1 MKQITYKGKPASL
14 ILESRH
20 DCKFVCE
27 SLDLQTPEGVLM
39 RLKGTFAGPF
49 DDTKNRNGRTYD
61 FTNYY
66 SQVQTLMPKIKAKSL
81 LGELEHCR
89 RRTVKYPNVSHRI
102 NEIEWDPTTSTFI
115 GTIDILD
122 TPSGRVAYGIAKAG
136 SPLYIS
142 SRAIGVVDPK
152 TGKTTLLK
160 LVTYDLV
167 AESGFANAK
176 MTPVNATAIN
186 ESVCYVN
193 ESEDDDWQ
201 DENEQN
207 NQNINP
213 MQNKNTFIA
222 AYLSADASK
231 LGFETIQKVESILDT
246 VGCDY
251 SDTGLGVAY
260 DKLSVEDR
268 QQLHK
273 LLQIDY
279 VTEGDNDGIANRWNG
294 MTEHDREVLLAKV
307 GIEDKDLAKKQF
319 EDLCPEKVQ
328 PAISDFFKSNFANE
342 SLNLDYLNACWQ
354 ALDDAAKSEVLEEAK
369 VDAKVA
375 ETQNFSDI
383 DEKQQK
389 SIADAMVKL
398 DKAQADMI
406 EIEDAADE
414 SVGMPVWQA
423 ANENRRKALLKA
435 AGITENIDDIVKTP
449 WLALDNSIRA
459 ELNKINVVNEE
470 YSDKLYLNA
479 AKFWNALN
487 KDERA
492 KIIVKVDATIDTTK
506 VFADLHRDKQNAL
519 IAYFIETG
527 DVNESKY
534 NTDTWKYNVNVAFD
548 RKSKK
553 IKFYDYEA
561 KKWVDK
567 FGDKVIYNKDI
578 NSKYEYLSVDALK
591 ELPDYN
597 KETMPA
603 DIKRLEALKKRSKDE
618 PHTVAL
624 IDTMIKHKAY
634 IDNANESIEAWN
646 SATIDQ
652 RLKWLLAKNYVQA
665 DAEFNASQDYDAL
678 SLETQNFVK
687 EFFSVDESAGSTQFD
702 AFKAWFNANAG
713 KEVTR
718 KQMHEALIDDAER
731 LAKVT
736 KTSSTF
742 DGYIT
747 KLQYTGYVKKSSDT
761 SGKITILKKLPDSMT
776 SSQVSAMKYNMDE
789 SADFN
794 AGDWWF
800 NAKEAARATAISKA
814 MQTATINVEDAVN
827 ATWEMFNDQSKAAIE
842 GAIREAGLV
851 TESEDNDIAKLWSDA
866 SQETR
871 EAAIKA
877 TGLAVEAD
885 IKWDEL
891 SEEQQAT
898 VIRVLAKDED
908 NVFGKLKN
916 AANSLQKTLD
926 GVDDFDESFEDFV
939 CEAMKYSKKAYNQVI
954 DSMTVEDIVKIKS
967 ELNPKWGEWAKKM
980 KDEDKYGNVTM
991 SATHVR
997 TLSDL
1002 GDAKAAAEYLEQ
1014 HFADKLKKAGEQAS
1028 ATQPGK
1034 QTKDTVKDGGKYTT
1048 MSEYAKYKGK
1058 TIALDNAKVP
1068 GGWGKV
1074 TKVSED
1080 GTMEVQAVNA
1090 GNKKVT
1096 FDVKDFKEL
1105 NKKGKQQ
1112 FKEWQKSQKAGAKD
1126 EALDENK
1133 RQWALLTIANV
1144 DYATLK
1150 DIADKFDIEAG
1161 SNLATAVIAFT
1172 NELNMDEVN
1181 EELVDAIL
1189 KHATVETTDEAL
1201 SEKEVAEIWDNLDKD
1216 QREQAAREGLIDEID
1231 LKHVCANKFANQSKE
1246 HQSMIRTGMNIAG
1259 FIEECNDKHVN
1270 ESVASDKLYQSFD
1283 NATRILIDRYF
1294 TPALIAKVQNL
1305 NPQGNSLSDAISDA
1319 INTAKANAN
1328 DTHEKAIESRRSEIT
1343 KWLAALWQAE
1353 QVNESRI
1360 KFVPNKSM
1368 HIDEADKDD
1377 KPTQED
1383 VNDMVDGLVDANII
1397 KQQQKDELL
1406 DALADADGMDKLNNK
1421 AELAEKIAEVA
1432 NDLGFDVDVD
1442 DCMSMVNE
1450 SAEDGVRNALLKD
1463 RGFDDFTFKTVN
1475 RDGETYSV
1483 VVTKDDNQLVGIEV
1497 AGDMTENA
1505 QSTLASMLRTY
1516 LAQVNT
1522 DEALIE
1528 IRRAIKQINLDESRI
1543 EKLYTDKG
1551 LKVVDESLIDV
1562 HKSEPIWKSKMPQA
1576 YRLIFE
1582 SLTDDQRDLVATQA
1596 SVRTFVNEADVAA
1609 FFRSRNWNAIRN
1621 YQAQDRSTWVNE
1633 SKVVDEGLNEHGLT
1647 AEQQALVDAI
1657 KG

>member
-1 MKQITYKGKPASL
+1 MKQIAYKGKPASL

-66 SQVQTLMPKIKAKSL
+66 SQVQTLMPKIKKKSL
-81 LGELEHCR
+81 LGELEHVKR
-89 RRTVKYPNVSHRI
+89 RQCKYGNVSHRI

-122 TPSGRVAYGIAKAG
+122 TPSGRIAYGIAKAG

-167 AESGFANAK
+167 CEPGFANAEFL
-176 MTPVNATAIN
+176 PVGAIPIN
-186 ESVCYVN
+186 ESICYVN
-193 ESEDDDWQ
+193 ESEDDDDWQ
-201 DENEQN
+201 DDLNESDNSDNYDAYGMPNYAKAVKLWGSLDITQKLAILKKANLSDTIKPTMTFANVTEPALRARFARAIFDNVDENEQN

-268 QQLHK
+268 QHLHK

-354 ALDDAAKSEVLEEAK
+354 ALDDAAKSEILEEAK
-369 VDAKVA
+369 VDATVA

-406 EIEDAADE
+406 ELEDSADE
-414 SVGMPVWQA
+414 AVGMPVWQA

-459 ELNKINVVNEE
+459 ELNKINVVNE
-470 YSDKLYLNA
+470 
-479 AKFWNALN
+479 
-487 KDERA
+487 
-492 KIIVKVDATIDTTK
+492 
-506 VFADLHRDKQNAL
+506 
-519 IAYFIETG
+519 
-527 DVNESKY
+527 
-534 NTDTWKYNVNVAFD
+534 
-548 RKSKK
+548 
-553 IKFYDYEA
+553 
-561 KKWVDK
+561 
-567 FGDKVIYNKDI
+567 
-578 NSKYEYLSVDALK
+578 SV
-591 ELPDYN
+591 
-597 KETMPA
+597 
-603 DIKRLEALKKRSKDE
+603 
-618 PHTVAL
+618 
-624 IDTMIKHKAY
+624 
-634 IDNANESIEAWN
+634 EAWN
-646 SATIDQ
+646 SATVEQ

-687 EFFSVDESAGSTQFD
+687 EFFNVDEST
-702 AFKAWFNANAG
+702 
-713 KEVTR
+713 
-718 KQMHEALIDDAER
+718 
-731 LAKVT
+731 
-736 KTSSTF
+736 
-742 DGYIT
+742 
-747 KLQYTGYVKKSSDT
+747 
-761 SGKITILKKLPDSMT
+761 
-776 SSQVSAMKYNMDE
+776 
-789 SADFN
+789 DFN

-800 NAKEAARATAISKA
+800 NAKESDRATVLAKVKD
-814 MQTATINVEDAVN
+814 INVEDAVN

-851 TESEDNDIAKLWSDA
+851 TESEDNDIAKLWSEA

-898 VIRVLAKDED
+898 MIRVLANDED

-954 DSMTVEDIVKIKS
+954 DSMTVEEIVKIKS
-967 ELNPKWGEWAKKM
+967 ELKPEWGAWAKKM

-1002 GDAKAAAEYLEQ
+1002 GDAKAAAEYIEK
-1014 HFADKLKKAGEQAS
+1014 HYADKLAKAGEQVS

-1034 QTKDTVKDGGKYTT
+1034 KTKDTVKDGGKYTT
-1048 MSEYAKYKGK
+1048 ISEFAKYKGK
-1058 TIALDNAKVP
+1058 TVALDNAKVP

-1074 TKVSED
+1074 LKVSED
-1080 GTMEVQAVNA
+1080 GTMEVQCVNA
-1090 GNKKVT
+1090 DNKKVQI
-1096 FDVKDFKEL
+1096 DAKDFKDL

-1112 FKEWQKSQKAGAKD
+1112 FKEWQQSQKAGAKD

-1144 DYATLK
+1144 DYVVLK
-1150 DIADKFDIEAG
+1150 DIADKFDIEVG
-1161 SNLATAVIAFT
+1161 NNLATAVIAFT
-1172 NELNMDEVN
+1172 NELNMDEV
-1181 EELVDAIL
+1181 DAALIDEIL

-1201 SEKEVAEIWDNLDKD
+1201 SEKEVAEIWNNLNAQ
-1216 QREQAAREGLIDEID
+1216 QREQAAREGLIDDAD
-1231 LKHVCANKFANQSKE
+1231 LKHVCANNFANQSKE

-1259 FIEECNDKHVN
+1259 FIEECNGKHVN
-1270 ESVASDKLYQSFD
+1270 ESIASDKLYQTFD
-1283 NATRILIDRYF
+1283 NATRILIDKYF

-1305 NPQGNSLSDAISDA
+1305 KSQGNSLSDTIGDVIAI
-1319 INTAKANAN
+1319 AKASAN
-1328 DTHEKAIESRRSEIT
+1328 DTHERAIESRRSEIT

-1360 KFVPNKSM
+1360 KFIPNKSM

-1406 DALADADGMDKLNNK
+1406 DALADAEDIDKLNNK
-1421 AELAEKIAEVA
+1421 AALAEKVAEVA

-1463 RGFDDFTFKTVN
+1463 RGFDDFTFKTIN

-1516 LAQVNT
+1516 LAKVNT

-1551 LKVVDESLIDV
+1551 LKVVDESLIDD
-1562 HKSEPIWKSKMPQA
+1562 KKIEPMWKSKMPQA

-1633 SKVVDEGLNEHGLT
+1633 SKIVDEGLNEHGLT
-1647 AEQQALVDAI
+1647 PEQQALVDAI

>member
-27 SLDLQTPEGVLM
+27 SLNLQTPEGVLM

-213 MQNKNTFIA
+213 MQNKNTFIV

-383 DEKQQK
+383 DEKNQK
-389 SIADAMVKL
+389 AIADAMVKL
-398 DKAQADMI
+398 EKAQADMI
-406 EIEDAADE
+406 ELEDSADE
-414 SVGMPVWQA
+414 AVGMPVWQA

-459 ELNKINVVNEE
+459 ELNKINVVNE
-470 YSDKLYLNA
+470 
-479 AKFWNALN
+479 
-487 KDERA
+487 
-492 KIIVKVDATIDTTK
+492 
-506 VFADLHRDKQNAL
+506 
-519 IAYFIETG
+519 
-527 DVNESKY
+527 SKY

-567 FGDKVIYNKDI
+567 FGDNVIYNKDI

-618 PHTVAL
+618 PHTIAL

-634 IDNANESIEAWN
+634 IDNSDESVDAWN
-646 SATIDQ
+646 SATVEQ

-678 SLETQNFVK
+678 SSETQNFVK
-687 EFFSVDESAGSTQFD
+687 EFFNVDEAAGSTQFD

-747 KLQYTGYVKKSSDT
+747 KLQYTGYVKKSTDT

-800 NAKEAARATAISKA
+800 NAKEADRATAISKA
-814 MQTATINVEDAVN
+814 MQNATINVEDAVN

-851 TESEDNDIAKLWSDA
+851 TESEDNDIAKLWSEA

-885 IKWDEL
+885 IKWNDL
-891 SEEQQAT
+891 SKEQQET
-898 VIRVLAKDED
+898 LIRVLANDED

-926 GVDDFDESFEDFV
+926 GVDDFDESFEDYV
-939 CEAMKYSKKAYNQVI
+939 CEALKYSKKAYNQVI
-954 DSMTVEDIVKIKS
+954 DSMTVEQIVKIKS
-967 ELNPKWGEWAKKM
+967 ELNPKWGDWAKKM
-980 KDEDKYGNVTM
+980 KDEDKYGNVIM
-991 SATHVR
+991 SASNVR

-1014 HFADKLKKAGEQAS
+1014 HFADKLKNAGEQAS

-1074 TKVSED
+1074 LKVSED

-1112 FKEWQKSQKAGAKD
+1112 FREWQKSQKAGAKD

-1144 DYATLK
+1144 DYTVLK
-1150 DIADKFDIEAG
+1150 DIADKFDIEVG
-1161 SNLATAVIAFT
+1161 NNLATAVIAFT
-1172 NELNMDEVN
+1172 NELNMDEVDAA
-1181 EELVDAIL
+1181 LIDAIL

-1201 SEKEVAEIWDNLDKD
+1201 SDKEVAEVWDNLDIK

-1259 FIEECNDKHVN
+1259 FIEECNGKHVN
-1270 ESVASDKLYQSFD
+1270 ESIASDKLYQTFD
-1283 NATRILIDRYF
+1283 DATKTIIDNFF
-1294 TPALIAKVQNL
+1294 TEALIAKIQNL
-1305 NPQGNSLSDAISDA
+1305 DPQGNSLSDTIADA

-1328 DTHEKAIESRRSEIT
+1328 DKDAQDIEAKRNDLT

-1360 KFVPNKSM
+1360 KFIPNKSM
-1368 HIDEADKDD
+1368 RIDEAGNDD

-1383 VNDMVDGLVDANII
+1383 ANDMVDGLVDANII

-1406 DALADADGMDKLNNK
+1406 DALADAADIDKLDNK
-1421 AELAEKIAEVA
+1421 AALAEKVAEVA

-1505 QSTLASMLRTY
+1505 QATLASMLKAY

-1633 SKVVDEGLNEHGLT
+1633 SKIVDEGLNEHGLT
-1647 AEQQALVDAI
+1647 PEQQALVDAI

>member
-1 MKQITYKGKPASL
+1 
-14 ILESRH
+14 
-20 DCKFVCE
+20 
-27 SLDLQTPEGVLM
+27 M

-66 SQVQTLMPKIKAKSL
+66 SQVQSLMPKIKKKSL
-81 LGELEHCR
+81 LGELEHVKR
-89 RRTVKYPNVSHRI
+89 RQCKYGNVSHRI

-122 TPSGRVAYGIAKAG
+122 TPSGRIAYGIAKAG

-142 SRAIGVVDPK
+142 SRAIGVVDAK

-167 AESGFANAK
+167 CEPGFANAEFLPVGA
-176 MTPVNATAIN
+176 TPIN
-186 ESVCYVN
+186 ESICYVN
-193 ESEDDDWQ
+193 ESEDDDDWQ
-201 DENEQN
+201 DELDENEQN

-279 VTEGDNDGIANRWNG
+279 VTEGDNDGIANRWDG

-383 DEKQQK
+383 DEKNQK
-389 SIADAMVKL
+389 AIADAMVKL
-398 DKAQADMI
+398 EKAQADMI
-406 EIEDAADE
+406 ELENDADE

-459 ELNKINVVNEE
+459 ELNKINV
-470 YSDKLYLNA
+470 
-479 AKFWNALN
+479 
-487 KDERA
+487 
-492 KIIVKVDATIDTTK
+492 
-506 VFADLHRDKQNAL
+506 
-519 IAYFIETG
+519 
-527 DVNESKY
+527 VNESKY

-618 PHTVAL
+618 PHTIAL

-646 SATIDQ
+646 SATVDQ

-665 DAEFNASQDYDAL
+665 DAEFNSSQDYDAL
-678 SLETQNFVK
+678 SSETQNFVK
-687 EFFSVDESAGSTQFD
+687 EFFNVDEAAGSTQFD

-747 KLQYTGYVKKSSDT
+747 KLQYTGYVKKSTDN

-800 NAKEAARATAISKA
+800 NAKEANRATVISKA
-814 MQTATINVEDAVN
+814 MQNATINVEDAVN

-851 TESEDNDIAKLWSDA
+851 TESEDNDIAKLWSEA

-885 IKWDEL
+885 IKWNDL
-891 SEEQQAT
+891 SKDQQET
-898 VIRVLAKDED
+898 LIRVLANDED

-926 GVDDFDESFEDFV
+926 GFDDFDESFEDYV
-939 CEAMKYSKKAYNQVI
+939 CEALKYSKKAYNQVI
-954 DSMTVEDIVKIKS
+954 DSMTVEQIVKIKS
-967 ELNPKWGEWAKKM
+967 ELNPKWGDWAKKM
-980 KDEDKYGNVTM
+980 KDEDEYGNVIM
-991 SATHVR
+991 SASNVR

-1002 GDAKAAAEYLEQ
+1002 GDAKAVAEYLEQ
-1014 HFADKLKKAGEQAS
+1014 HFADKLKNAGEQAS

-1074 TKVSED
+1074 LKVSED

-1112 FKEWQKSQKAGAKD
+1112 FREWQKSQKAGAKD

-1144 DYATLK
+1144 DYTVLK
-1150 DIADKFDIEAG
+1150 DIADKFDIEVG
-1161 SNLATAVIAFT
+1161 NNLATAVIAFT
-1172 NELNMDEVN
+1172 NELNMDEV
-1181 EELVDAIL
+1181 DAALIDDIL

-1201 SEKEVAEIWDNLDKD
+1201 SDKEVAEVWDNLDIK

-1259 FIEECNDKHVN
+1259 FIEECNGKQVN
-1270 ESVASDKLYQSFD
+1270 ESIASDKIYQEFD
-1283 NATRILIDRYF
+1283 VATKAIIDNFF
-1294 TPALIAKVQNL
+1294 TEALIAKIQNL
-1305 NPQGNSLSDAISDA
+1305 DPQGNSLSDTIADA

-1328 DTHEKAIESRRSEIT
+1328 DKDAQDIEAKRNDLT

-1360 KFVPNKSM
+1360 KFIPNKSM
-1368 HIDEADKDD
+1368 HIDEAGNDD

-1406 DALADADGMDKLNNK
+1406 DALADATDIDKLDNK
-1421 AELAEKIAEVA
+1421 AALAEKVAEVA

-1463 RGFDDFTFKTVN
+1463 RGFDDFTFKTIN

-1505 QSTLASMLRTY
+1505 QATLASMLKAY

-1551 LKVVDESLIDV
+1551 LKVVDESLIDI

-1647 AEQQALVDAI
+1647 PEQQALVDAI
-1657 KG
+1657 RG

>member
-251 SDTGLGVAY
+251 SDTGLGIAY

-294 MTEHDREVLLAKV
+294 MSEADRETLLDKV

-603 DIKRLEALKKRSKDE
+603 DIKRLEALKKCSKDE

-877 TGLAVEAD
+877 TGLAVETD

-898 VIRVLAKDED
+898 MIRVLAKDED
-908 NVFGKLKN
+908 NIFGKLKDKAN
-916 AANSLQKTLD
+916 ALQKTLND
-926 GVDDFDESFEDFV
+926 VDDFDESFEDYV
-939 CEAMKYSKKAYNQVI
+939 CEALKYSKKAYNQVI
-954 DSMTVEDIVKIKS
+954 DSMTVEQIVKIKS
-967 ELNPKWGEWAKKM
+967 ELNPKWGEWAQKM

-991 SATHVR
+991 SASNVR

-1014 HFADKLKKAGEQAS
+1014 HFADKLKNAGEQAS

-1048 MSEYAKYKGK
+1048 MSDYAKYKGK
-1058 TIALDNAKVP
+1058 TIALDSAKVP

-1074 TKVSED
+1074 LKVLED

-1096 FDVKDFKEL
+1096 FDVKDFKDL

-1112 FKEWQKSQKAGAKD
+1112 FREWQKSQKAGAKD

-1144 DYATLK
+1144 DYAVLK
-1150 DIADKFDIEAG
+1150 DIADKFDIEVG
-1161 SNLATAVIAFT
+1161 NNLATAVIAFT

-1201 SEKEVAEIWDNLDKD
+1201 SEKEVAEIWNNLDKD

-1231 LKHVCANKFANQSKE
+1231 LKHVCANKYANQSKE

-1270 ESVASDKLYQSFD
+1270 ESIASDKLYQTFD
-1283 NATRILIDRYF
+1283 NATRILIDKYF

-1368 HIDEADKDD
+1368 HIDEAGKDD

-1406 DALADADGMDKLNNK
+1406 DALADAADIDKLDNK
-1421 AELAEKIAEVA
+1421 AALAEKVAEVA
-1432 NDLGFDVDVD
+1432 NDLGLDVDVD

-1450 SAEDGVRNALLKD
+1450 SAEDGVRNALLKG
-1463 RGFDDFTFKTVN
+1463 RGFNDFTFKTIN
-1475 RDGETYSV
+1475 KDGATYSV

-1497 AGDMTENA
+1497 AGDMTEQA
-1505 QSTLASMLRTY
+1505 QATLATMLKTY

-1551 LKVVDESLIDV
+1551 LKVVDESLIDAAKV
-1562 HKSEPIWKSKMPQA
+1562 EPMWKTKMPQA

>member
-27 SLDLQTPEGVLM
+27 SLNLQTPEGVLM

-383 DEKQQK
+383 DEKNQK
-389 SIADAMVKL
+389 AIADAMVKL
-398 DKAQADMI
+398 EKAQADMI
-406 EIEDAADE
+406 ELEDSADE

-459 ELNKINVVNEE
+459 ELNKINVVNE
-470 YSDKLYLNA
+470 
-479 AKFWNALN
+479 
-487 KDERA
+487 
-492 KIIVKVDATIDTTK
+492 
-506 VFADLHRDKQNAL
+506 
-519 IAYFIETG
+519 
-527 DVNESKY
+527 SKY

-567 FGDKVIYNKDI
+567 FGDNVIYNKDI

-618 PHTVAL
+618 PHTIAL

-634 IDNANESIEAWN
+634 IDNSDESVDAWN
-646 SATIDQ
+646 SATVEQ

-678 SLETQNFVK
+678 SSETQNFVK
-687 EFFSVDESAGSTQFD
+687 EFFNVDEAAGSTQFD

-747 KLQYTGYVKKSSDT
+747 KLQYTGYVKKSTDT

-800 NAKEAARATAISKA
+800 NAKEADRATAISKA
-814 MQTATINVEDAVN
+814 MQNATINVEDAVN

-851 TESEDNDIAKLWSDA
+851 TESEDNDIAKLWSEA

-885 IKWDEL
+885 IKWNDL
-891 SEEQQAT
+891 SKEQQET
-898 VIRVLAKDED
+898 LIRVLANDED

-926 GVDDFDESFEDFV
+926 GVDDFDESFEDYV
-939 CEAMKYSKKAYNQVI
+939 CEALKYSKKAYNQVI
-954 DSMTVEDIVKIKS
+954 DSMTVEQIVKIKS
-967 ELNPKWGEWAKKM
+967 ELNPKWGDWAKKM
-980 KDEDKYGNVTM
+980 KDEDKYGNVIM
-991 SATHVR
+991 SASNVR

-1014 HFADKLKKAGEQAS
+1014 HFADKLKNAGEQAS

-1034 QTKDTVKDGGKYTT
+1034 QTKDTVKNGGKYTT

-1074 TKVSED
+1074 LKVSED

-1112 FKEWQKSQKAGAKD
+1112 FREWQKSQKAGAKD

-1144 DYATLK
+1144 DYTVLK
-1150 DIADKFDIEAG
+1150 DIADKFDIEVG
-1161 SNLATAVIAFT
+1161 NNLATAVIAFT
-1172 NELNMDEVN
+1172 NELNMDEV
-1181 EELVDAIL
+1181 DAALIDDIL

-1201 SEKEVAEIWDNLDKD
+1201 SDKEVAEVWDNLNAQ

-1259 FIEECNDKHVN
+1259 FIEECNGKQVN
-1270 ESVASDKLYQSFD
+1270 ESIASDKIYQEFD
-1283 NATRILIDRYF
+1283 VATKVIIDNFF
-1294 TPALIAKVQNL
+1294 TEALIAKIQNL
-1305 NPQGNSLSDAISDA
+1305 DPQGNSLSDTIADA

-1328 DTHEKAIESRRSEIT
+1328 DKDAQDIEAKRNDLT

-1360 KFVPNKSM
+1360 KFIPNKSM
-1368 HIDEADKDD
+1368 HIDEAGNDD

-1406 DALADADGMDKLNNK
+1406 DALADAADIDKIDNK
-1421 AELAEKIAEVA
+1421 AALAEKVAEVA

-1505 QSTLASMLRTY
+1505 QATLASMLKAY

-1647 AEQQALVDAI
+1647 PEQQALVDAI

>member
-20 DCKFVCE
+20 DCQFVCE
-27 SLDLQTPEGVLM
+27 SLDLHTPEGVLM

-49 DDTKNRNGRTYD
+49 DDSKNRNGRTYD

-193 ESEDDDWQ
+193 ESEDDDDWQ

-268 QQLHK
+268 QHLHK

-375 ETQNFSDI
+375 EIQNFSDI
-383 DEKQQK
+383 DEKNQK
-389 SIADAMVKL
+389 AIADAMVKL

-406 EIEDAADE
+406 EIEDSTDE
-414 SVGMPVWQA
+414 AIGMPVWQA
-423 ANENRRKALLKA
+423 ANETRRKALLKA

-459 ELNKINVVNEE
+459 ELNKINVVNESTE
-470 YSDKLYLNA
+470 YTEKQYLNA

-487 KDERA
+487 KDART
-492 KIIVKVDATIDTTK
+492 KIAAKVDSTIDAAK
-506 VFADLHRDKQNAL
+506 AFADLHRDKQNVL

-527 DVNESKY
+527 DVNES
-534 NTDTWKYNVNVAFD
+534 V
-548 RKSKK
+548 
-553 IKFYDYEA
+553 
-561 KKWVDK
+561 
-567 FGDKVIYNKDI
+567 
-578 NSKYEYLSVDALK
+578 
-591 ELPDYN
+591 
-597 KETMPA
+597 
-603 DIKRLEALKKRSKDE
+603 
-618 PHTVAL
+618 
-624 IDTMIKHKAY
+624 
-634 IDNANESIEAWN
+634 EAWN
-646 SATIDQ
+646 SATVEQ
-652 RLKWLLAKNYVQA
+652 RLNWLLAKNYVQA

-687 EFFSVDESAGSTQFD
+687 EFFNVDEASIAERNAEID
-702 AFKAWFNANAG
+702 IKAAKAWNKLDMKTREDIVKSASVALSGYEKEIAKLSWPADKTEKFDDNKHMLGIYWG
-713 KEVTR
+713 KVVREMKKR
-718 KQMHEALIDDAER
+718 GIIDFSYVNE
-731 LAKVT
+731 
-736 KTSSTF
+736 SS
-742 DGYIT
+742 
-747 KLQYTGYVKKSSDT
+747 
-761 SGKITILKKLPDSMT
+761 
-776 SSQVSAMKYNMDE
+776 
-789 SADFN
+789 DFN

-800 NAKEAARATAISKA
+800 NAKEADRATAISKA
-814 MQTATINVEDAVN
+814 MQNATINVEDAVN

-851 TESEDNDIAKLWSDA
+851 TESEDNDIAKLWSEA

-898 VIRVLAKDED
+898 MIRVLANDED

-926 GVDDFDESFEDFV
+926 GVDDFDESFEDYV
-939 CEAMKYSKKAYNQVI
+939 CEALKYSKKAYNQVI
-954 DSMTVEDIVKIKS
+954 DSMTVEQIVKIKS

-980 KDEDKYGNVTM
+980 KDADKYGNVTM

-1014 HFADKLKKAGEQAS
+1014 HFADKLKNAGEQAS

-1068 GGWGKV
+1068 GCWGKV
-1074 TKVSED
+1074 LKVSED

-1096 FDVKDFKEL
+1096 FDVKDFKDL

-1112 FKEWQKSQKAGAKD
+1112 FKEWQQSQKAGAKD

-1144 DYATLK
+1144 DYVVLK
-1150 DIADKFDIEAG
+1150 DIANKFDIEVG
-1161 SNLATAVIAFT
+1161 NNLATAVIAFT
-1172 NELNMDEVN
+1172 NELNMDEV
-1181 EELVDAIL
+1181 DAALIDEIL

-1201 SEKEVAEIWDNLDKD
+1201 SEKEVAEIWNNLNAQ
-1216 QREQAAREGLIDEID
+1216 QREQAAREGLIDDAD
-1231 LKHVCANKFANQSKE
+1231 LKHVCANNFANQSKE

-1259 FIEECNDKHVN
+1259 FIEECNGKHVN
-1270 ESVASDKLYQSFD
+1270 ESIASDKLYQTFD
-1283 NATRILIDRYF
+1283 NATRILIDKYF

-1305 NPQGNSLSDAISDA
+1305 KSQGNSLSDTIGDVIAI
-1319 INTAKANAN
+1319 AKASAN
-1328 DTHEKAIESRRSEIT
+1328 DTHERAIESRRSEIT

-1360 KFVPNKSM
+1360 KFIPNKSM

-1406 DALADADGMDKLNNK
+1406 DTLADAEDIDKLDNK
-1421 AELAEKIAEVA
+1421 AALAEKVAEVA

-1463 RGFDDFTFKTVN
+1463 RSFDDFTFKTIN
-1475 RDGETYSV
+1475 RDSETYSV
-1483 VVTKDDNQLVGIEV
+1483 VVTKDNNQLVGIEV
-1497 AGDMTENA
+1497 AGDMTEQA
-1505 QSTLASMLRTY
+1505 QATLASMLKTY

-1528 IRRAIKQINLDESRI
+1528 IRKAIRAINVDESRL
-1543 EKLYTDKG
+1543 EKLYDNKG
-1551 LKVVDESLIDV
+1551 VKVVDESLIDV

-1647 AEQQALVDAI
+1647 PEQQALVDAI

>member
-20 DCKFVCE
+20 DYKFVCE

-81 LGELEHCR
+81 LGELEHVKR
-89 RRTVKYPNVSHRI
+89 RQVKYPNVSHRI

-122 TPSGRVAYGIAKAG
+122 TPSGRIAYGIAKAG
-136 SPLYIS
+136 SPLYVS

-176 MTPVNATAIN
+176 MLPVGATPIN
-186 ESVCYVN
+186 ESICYVN
-193 ESEDDDWQ
+193 ESEDDDDWQ
-201 DENEQN
+201 DELDENEQN

-279 VTEGDNDGIANRWNG
+279 VTEGDNDGIANRWDG

-319 EDLCPEKVQ
+319 KDLCPEKVQ

-369 VDAKVA
+369 VDAKIA

-383 DEKQQK
+383 DEKNQK
-389 SIADAMVKL
+389 AIADAMVKL

-406 EIEDAADE
+406 ELEDSADE
-414 SVGMPVWQA
+414 AVGMPVWQA

-459 ELNKINVVNEE
+459 ELNKINVVNE
-470 YSDKLYLNA
+470 
-479 AKFWNALN
+479 
-487 KDERA
+487 
-492 KIIVKVDATIDTTK
+492 
-506 VFADLHRDKQNAL
+506 
-519 IAYFIETG
+519 
-527 DVNESKY
+527 
-534 NTDTWKYNVNVAFD
+534 
-548 RKSKK
+548 
-553 IKFYDYEA
+553 
-561 KKWVDK
+561 
-567 FGDKVIYNKDI
+567 
-578 NSKYEYLSVDALK
+578 
-591 ELPDYN
+591 
-597 KETMPA
+597 
-603 DIKRLEALKKRSKDE
+603 
-618 PHTVAL
+618 
-624 IDTMIKHKAY
+624 
-634 IDNANESIEAWN
+634 SIEAWN
-646 SATIDQ
+646 SATVEQ

-665 DAEFNASQDYDAL
+665 DAEFNASQDYDTL

-687 EFFSVDESAGSTQFD
+687 EFFNVDEST
-702 AFKAWFNANAG
+702 
-713 KEVTR
+713 
-718 KQMHEALIDDAER
+718 
-731 LAKVT
+731 
-736 KTSSTF
+736 
-742 DGYIT
+742 
-747 KLQYTGYVKKSSDT
+747 
-761 SGKITILKKLPDSMT
+761 
-776 SSQVSAMKYNMDE
+776 
-789 SADFN
+789 DFN

-800 NAKEAARATAISKA
+800 NAKEADRATAISKA
-814 MQTATINVEDAVN
+814 MQNATINVEDAVN

-842 GAIREAGLV
+842 GAIREAGLI
-851 TESEDNDIAKLWSDA
+851 TESDDADIAKLWSEA

-898 VIRVLAKDED
+898 MIRVLANDED

-926 GVDDFDESFEDFV
+926 GVDDFDESFEDYV
-939 CEAMKYSKKAYNQVI
+939 CEALKYSKKAYNQVI
-954 DSMTVEDIVKIKS
+954 DSMTVEQIVKIKS

-980 KDEDKYGNVTM
+980 KDADKYGNVTM

-1014 HFADKLKKAGEQAS
+1014 HFADKLKNAGEQAS

-1074 TKVSED
+1074 LKVSED

-1096 FDVKDFKEL
+1096 FDVKDFKDL

-1112 FKEWQKSQKAGAKD
+1112 FKEWQQSQKAGAKD

-1144 DYATLK
+1144 DYAVLK
-1150 DIADKFDIEAG
+1150 DIADKFDIEVG
-1161 SNLATAVIAFT
+1161 NNLATAVIAFT

-1216 QREQAAREGLIDEID
+1216 QCEQAAREGLIDDAD
-1231 LKHVCANKFANQSKE
+1231 LKHVCANKYANQSKE

-1270 ESVASDKLYQSFD
+1270 ESIASDKLYQTFD
-1283 NATRILIDRYF
+1283 NATRILIDKYF

-1305 NPQGNSLSDAISDA
+1305 KSQGNSLSDTIGDVIAI
-1319 INTAKANAN
+1319 AKASAN
-1328 DTHEKAIESRRSEIT
+1328 DTHERAIESRRSEIT

-1360 KFVPNKSM
+1360 KFMPNKTM

-1397 KQQQKDELL
+1397 KQQQKDELF
-1406 DALADADGMDKLNNK
+1406 DALADAEDIDKLNNK
-1421 AELAEKIAEVA
+1421 AALAEKIAEVA

-1463 RGFDDFTFKTVN
+1463 RGFDDFTFKTIN

-1505 QSTLASMLRTY
+1505 QSTLASMLKTY

-1528 IRRAIKQINLDESRI
+1528 IRRAIRAINLDESRL
-1543 EKLYTDKG
+1543 EKLYDNKG
-1551 LKVVDESLIDV
+1551 VKVVDESLIDV

-1633 SKVVDEGLNEHGLT
+1633 SKIVDEGLNEHGLT
-1647 AEQQALVDAI
+1647 PEQQALVDAI

>member
-20 DCKFVCE
+20 DYKFVCE

-89 RRTVKYPNVSHRI
+89 RRTVRYPNVSHRI

-176 MTPVNATAIN
+176 MLPVGATQIN
-186 ESVCYVN
+186 ESICYVN
-193 ESEDDDWQ
+193 ESEDDDDWQ
-201 DENEQN
+201 DDLDENEQN
-207 NQNINP
+207 NQNMNP

-231 LGFETIQKVESILDT
+231 LGFETIQKVERILDT

-319 EDLCPEKVQ
+319 KDLCPEQVQ

-354 ALDDAAKSEVLEEAK
+354 ALDAAAKSEVLEEAK

-375 ETQNFSDI
+375 EIQNFSDI
-383 DEKQQK
+383 DEKNQK
-389 SIADAMVKL
+389 AIADAMVKL

-406 EIEDAADE
+406 ELENDADE

-423 ANENRRKALLKA
+423 ANAQRRKALLKA
-435 AGITENIDDIVKTP
+435 AGITENIDDIIKTP

-459 ELNKINVVNEE
+459 ELNKINVVNE
-470 YSDKLYLNA
+470 
-479 AKFWNALN
+479 
-487 KDERA
+487 
-492 KIIVKVDATIDTTK
+492 
-506 VFADLHRDKQNAL
+506 
-519 IAYFIETG
+519 
-527 DVNESKY
+527 
-534 NTDTWKYNVNVAFD
+534 
-548 RKSKK
+548 
-553 IKFYDYEA
+553 
-561 KKWVDK
+561 
-567 FGDKVIYNKDI
+567 
-578 NSKYEYLSVDALK
+578 SV
-591 ELPDYN
+591 
-597 KETMPA
+597 
-603 DIKRLEALKKRSKDE
+603 
-618 PHTVAL
+618 
-624 IDTMIKHKAY
+624 
-634 IDNANESIEAWN
+634 EAWN
-646 SATIDQ
+646 SATVEQ

-687 EFFSVDESAGSTQFD
+687 EFFSVDEST
-702 AFKAWFNANAG
+702 
-713 KEVTR
+713 
-718 KQMHEALIDDAER
+718 
-731 LAKVT
+731 
-736 KTSSTF
+736 
-742 DGYIT
+742 
-747 KLQYTGYVKKSSDT
+747 
-761 SGKITILKKLPDSMT
+761 
-776 SSQVSAMKYNMDE
+776 
-789 SADFN
+789 DFN

-800 NAKEAARATAISKA
+800 NAKEADRATAISKA
-814 MQTATINVEDAVN
+814 MQNATINVEDAVN

-842 GAIREAGLV
+842 GAIREAGLI
-851 TESEDNDIAKLWSDA
+851 TESDDADIAKLWSEA

-898 VIRVLAKDED
+898 MIRVLANDED
-908 NVFGKLKN
+908 NIFGKLKN
-916 AANSLQKTLD
+916 AANSLQKTLNN
-926 GVDDFDESFEDFV
+926 VDNIDESYEDYV
-939 CEAMKYSKKAYNQVI
+939 CEALKYSKKAYNQVI

-980 KDEDKYGNVTM
+980 KDENKYGNVTM
-991 SATHVR
+991 SATYVR

-1002 GDAKAAAEYLEQ
+1002 GDAKAAAEYIEQ

-1074 TKVSED
+1074 LKVSED

-1112 FKEWQKSQKAGAKD
+1112 FKEWQQSQKAGAKD

-1144 DYATLK
+1144 DYAVLK
-1150 DIADKFDIEAG
+1150 DIADKFDIEVG
-1161 SNLATAVIAFT
+1161 NNLATAVIAFT

-1231 LKHVCANKFANQSKE
+1231 LKHVCANKYANQSKE

-1259 FIEECNDKHVN
+1259 FIEECNGKHVN
-1270 ESVASDKLYQSFD
+1270 ESIASDKLYQTFD
-1283 NATRILIDRYF
+1283 NATRILIDKYF

-1305 NPQGNSLSDAISDA
+1305 KSQGNSLSDTIGDVIAI
-1319 INTAKANAN
+1319 AKASAN
-1328 DTHEKAIESRRSEIT
+1328 DTHERAIESRRSEIT

-1360 KFVPNKSM
+1360 KFIPNNSM

-1406 DALADADGMDKLNNK
+1406 DALADAEDIDKLNNK

-1432 NDLGFDVDVD
+1432 SDLGLDVDVD

-1463 RGFDDFTFKTVN
+1463 RGFDDFTFKTIN
-1475 RDGETYSV
+1475 RDGSTYSV
-1483 VVTKDDNQLVGIEV
+1483 VVTKDDNQLVGIEI

-1505 QSTLASMLRTY
+1505 QSTLASMLKTY

-1528 IRRAIKQINLDESRI
+1528 IRRAIRAINLDESRL
-1543 EKLYTDKG
+1543 EKLYDNKG
-1551 LKVVDESLIDV
+1551 VKVVDESLIDV
-1562 HKSEPIWKSKMPQA
+1562 HKFEPIWKSKMPQA

-1633 SKVVDEGLNEHGLT
+1633 SKAVDEGLNEHGLT
-1647 AEQQALVDAI
+1647 PEQQALVDAI
-1657 KG
+1657 RG

>member
-1 MKQITYKGKPASL
+1 MSDKACSFI
-14 ILESRH
+14 
-20 DCKFVCE
+20 CE

-66 SQVQTLMPKIKAKSL
+66 SQVQSLMPKIKKRAL
-81 LGELEHCR
+81 LGELEHVKR
-89 RRTVKYPNVSHRI
+89 RQCKYSNVSHRI

-122 TPSGRVAYGIAKAG
+122 TPSGRIAYGIAKAG

-167 AESGFANAK
+167 CEPGFANAEFL
-176 MTPVNATAIN
+176 PVGATAIN

-193 ESEDDDWQ
+193 ESEDDDDWQ
-201 DENEQN
+201 DELDENEQN

-268 QQLHK
+268 QHLHK

-319 EDLCPEKVQ
+319 KDLCPEKVQ
-328 PAISDFFKSNFANE
+328 PVISDFFKSNFANE

-375 ETQNFSDI
+375 EIQSFSDI
-383 DEKQQK
+383 DEKNQK
-389 SIADAMVKL
+389 AIADAMVKL

-406 EIEDAADE
+406 EIEDSADE
-414 SVGMPVWQA
+414 AIGMPVWQA
-423 ANENRRKALLKA
+423 ANETRRKALLKA

-459 ELNKINVVNEE
+459 ELNKINVVNESTE
-470 YSDKLYLNA
+470 YTEKQYLNA

-487 KDERA
+487 KDARTEIA
-492 KIIVKVDATIDTTK
+492 AKVDSTIDAAK
-506 VFADLHRDKQNAL
+506 VFADLHRDKQNVL

-527 DVNESKY
+527 DVNES
-534 NTDTWKYNVNVAFD
+534 V
-548 RKSKK
+548 
-553 IKFYDYEA
+553 
-561 KKWVDK
+561 
-567 FGDKVIYNKDI
+567 
-578 NSKYEYLSVDALK
+578 
-591 ELPDYN
+591 
-597 KETMPA
+597 
-603 DIKRLEALKKRSKDE
+603 
-618 PHTVAL
+618 
-624 IDTMIKHKAY
+624 
-634 IDNANESIEAWN
+634 EAWN
-646 SATIDQ
+646 SATVEQ

-687 EFFSVDESAGSTQFD
+687 EFFNVDEST
-702 AFKAWFNANAG
+702 
-713 KEVTR
+713 
-718 KQMHEALIDDAER
+718 
-731 LAKVT
+731 
-736 KTSSTF
+736 
-742 DGYIT
+742 
-747 KLQYTGYVKKSSDT
+747 
-761 SGKITILKKLPDSMT
+761 
-776 SSQVSAMKYNMDE
+776 
-789 SADFN
+789 DFN

-800 NAKEAARATAISKA
+800 NAKEADRATAISKA
-814 MQTATINVEDAVN
+814 MQNATINVEDAVN

-842 GAIREAGLV
+842 GAIREAGLI
-851 TESEDNDIAKLWSDA
+851 TESDDADIAKLWSEA

-885 IKWDEL
+885 IKWNEL

-898 VIRVLAKDED
+898 MIRVLANDED
-908 NVFGKLKN
+908 NIFGKLKDKAN
-916 AANSLQKTLD
+916 ALQKTLNNVD
-926 GVDDFDESFEDFV
+926 GLDESFEDYV
-939 CEAMKYSKKAYNQVI
+939 CEALKYSKKAYNQVI
-954 DSMTVEDIVKIKS
+954 DSMTVEQIVKIKS
-967 ELNPKWGEWAKKM
+967 ELNPKWGEWVKKM
-980 KDEDKYGNVTM
+980 KDENKYGNVTM
-991 SATHVR
+991 SASNVR

-1014 HFADKLKKAGEQAS
+1014 HFTDKLKKAGEQAS

-1074 TKVSED
+1074 LKVSED

-1112 FKEWQKSQKAGAKD
+1112 FKEWQQSQKAGAKD

-1144 DYATLK
+1144 DYAVLK

-1161 SNLATAVIAFT
+1161 NNLATAVIAFT

-1181 EELVDAIL
+1181 EKLIDAIL

-1201 SEKEVAEIWDNLDKD
+1201 SEKEVAEIWNNLNAQ
-1216 QREQAAREGLIDEID
+1216 QREQAAREGLIDDAD
-1231 LKHVCANKFANQSKE
+1231 LKHVCANNFANQSKE
-1246 HQSMIRTGMNIAG
+1246 HQSMICTGMNIAG
-1259 FIEECNDKHVN
+1259 FIEESTSLIIKYWTEIEPNTRKHALKAIGYFPAKVEELANISDFNKLDKKDQDAIIKYYKTDSSVN
-1270 ESVASDKLYQSFD
+1270 ESIASDKLYQSFD
-1283 NATRILIDRYF
+1283 DATKAIIDKFF
-1294 TPALIAKVQNL
+1294 TEALIAKVQNL
-1305 NPQGNSLSDAISDA
+1305 DPQGNSLSDTIADA

-1328 DTHEKAIESRRSEIT
+1328 DKDAQDIEAKRNDLT

-1360 KFVPNKSM
+1360 KFIPNKSM
-1368 HIDEADKDD
+1368 HIDEADKAD

-1406 DALADADGMDKLNNK
+1406 DALADAEDIDKLDNK
-1421 AELAEKIAEVA
+1421 AALAEKVAEVA

-1450 SAEDGVRNALLKD
+1450 SSEDGVRNALLKD
-1463 RGFDDFTFKTVN
+1463 RSFDDFTFKTIN
-1475 RDGETYSV
+1475 RDGTTYSV
-1483 VVTKDDNQLVGIEV
+1483 VVTKDGNQLVGIEV

-1505 QSTLASMLRTY
+1505 QSTLASMLKMY

-1551 LKVVDESLIDV
+1551 LKVVDESLIDD
-1562 HKSEPIWKSKMPQA
+1562 KKIEPMWKSKMPQA

-1633 SKVVDEGLNEHGLT
+1633 SKIVDEGLNEHGLT
-1647 AEQQALVDAI
+1647 PEQQELVDAI

>member
-66 SQVQTLMPKIKAKSL
+66 SQVQTLMPKIKKKSL
-81 LGELEHCR
+81 LGELEHVKR
-89 RRTVKYPNVSHRI
+89 RQCKYGNVSHRI

-122 TPSGRVAYGIAKAG
+122 TPSGRIAYGIAKAG

-167 AESGFANAK
+167 CEPGFANAEFL
-176 MTPVNATAIN
+176 PVGATQIN

-193 ESEDDDWQ
+193 ESEDDDDWQ
-201 DENEQN
+201 DDLDENEQN

-268 QQLHK
+268 QHLHK

-294 MTEHDREVLLAKV
+294 MTEHDREVLLVKV

-375 ETQNFSDI
+375 EIQNFSDI
-383 DEKQQK
+383 DEKNQK
-389 SIADAMVKL
+389 AIADAMVKL

-406 EIEDAADE
+406 EIEDSADE
-414 SVGMPVWQA
+414 AIGMPVWQA
-423 ANENRRKALLKA
+423 ANETRRKALLKA

-459 ELNKINVVNEE
+459 ELNKINVVNESTE
-470 YSDKLYLNA
+470 YTEKQYLNA

-487 KDERA
+487 KDARTEIA
-492 KIIVKVDATIDTTK
+492 AKVDSTIDAAK
-506 VFADLHRDKQNAL
+506 VFADLHRDKQNVL

-527 DVNESKY
+527 DVNES
-534 NTDTWKYNVNVAFD
+534 V
-548 RKSKK
+548 
-553 IKFYDYEA
+553 
-561 KKWVDK
+561 
-567 FGDKVIYNKDI
+567 
-578 NSKYEYLSVDALK
+578 
-591 ELPDYN
+591 
-597 KETMPA
+597 
-603 DIKRLEALKKRSKDE
+603 
-618 PHTVAL
+618 
-624 IDTMIKHKAY
+624 
-634 IDNANESIEAWN
+634 EAWN
-646 SATIDQ
+646 SATVEQ

-687 EFFSVDESAGSTQFD
+687 EFFNVDEST
-702 AFKAWFNANAG
+702 
-713 KEVTR
+713 
-718 KQMHEALIDDAER
+718 
-731 LAKVT
+731 
-736 KTSSTF
+736 
-742 DGYIT
+742 
-747 KLQYTGYVKKSSDT
+747 
-761 SGKITILKKLPDSMT
+761 
-776 SSQVSAMKYNMDE
+776 
-789 SADFN
+789 DFN

-800 NAKEAARATAISKA
+800 NAKEADRATAISKA
-814 MQTATINVEDAVN
+814 MQNTTINVEDAVN

-851 TESEDNDIAKLWSDA
+851 TESEDNDIAKLWSEA

-885 IKWDEL
+885 IKWNDL
-891 SEEQQAT
+891 SKEQQET
-898 VIRVLAKDED
+898 LIRVLANDED

-916 AANSLQKTLD
+916 AANSLQKTLN
-926 GVDDFDESFEDFV
+926 GVDDFDESFEDYV
-939 CEAMKYSKKAYNQVI
+939 CEALKYSKKAYNQVI
-954 DSMTVEDIVKIKS
+954 DSMTVEQIVKIKS

-980 KDEDKYGNVTM
+980 KDENKYGNVTM
-991 SATHVR
+991 SATYVR

-1074 TKVSED
+1074 LKVSED

-1096 FDVKDFKEL
+1096 FDVKDFKDL

-1112 FKEWQKSQKAGAKD
+1112 FKEWQQSQKAGAKD

-1144 DYATLK
+1144 DYAVLK
-1150 DIADKFDIEAG
+1150 DIADKFDIEVG
-1161 SNLATAVIAFT
+1161 NNLATAVIAFT
-1172 NELNMDEVN
+1172 NELNMDEV
-1181 EELVDAIL
+1181 DAALIDDIL

-1201 SEKEVAEIWDNLDKD
+1201 SEKEVAEIWNNLNAQ
-1216 QREQAAREGLIDEID
+1216 QREQAAREGLIDDAD
-1231 LKHVCANKFANQSKE
+1231 LKHVCANNFANQSKE

-1259 FIEECNDKHVN
+1259 FIEECNGKHVN
-1270 ESVASDKLYQSFD
+1270 ESIASDKLYQTFD
-1283 NATRILIDRYF
+1283 NATRILIDKYF

-1305 NPQGNSLSDAISDA
+1305 KSQGNSLSDTIGDVIAI
-1319 INTAKANAN
+1319 AKASAN
-1328 DTHEKAIESRRSEIT
+1328 DTHERAIESRRSEIT

-1353 QVNESRI
+1353 QVNESHI
-1360 KFVPNKSM
+1360 KFIPNKSM

-1383 VNDMVDGLVDANII
+1383 VNDIVDGLVDANII

-1406 DALADADGMDKLNNK
+1406 DALADAEDIDKLDNK
-1421 AELAEKIAEVA
+1421 AALAEKVAEVA

-1463 RGFDDFTFKTVN
+1463 RSFDDFTFKTIN
-1475 RDGETYSV
+1475 RDGSTYSV

-1633 SKVVDEGLNEHGLT
+1633 SKVVNEGLNEHGLT
-1647 AEQQALVDAI
+1647 PEQQALVDAI

>member
-27 SLDLQTPEGVLM
+27 SLNLQTPEGVLM

-66 SQVQTLMPKIKAKSL
+66 SQVQTLMPKIKKKSL
-81 LGELEHCR
+81 LGELEHVKR
-89 RRTVKYPNVSHRI
+89 RQCKYGNVSHRI

-122 TPSGRVAYGIAKAG
+122 TPSGRIAYGIAKAG

-167 AESGFANAK
+167 AEPGFANAEFLPVGA
-176 MTPVNATAIN
+176 TPIN

-383 DEKQQK
+383 DEKNQK
-389 SIADAMVKL
+389 AIADAMVKL
-398 DKAQADMI
+398 EKAQADMI
-406 EIEDAADE
+406 ELEDSADE
-414 SVGMPVWQA
+414 AVGMPVWQA

-459 ELNKINVVNEE
+459 ELNKINVVNE
-470 YSDKLYLNA
+470 
-479 AKFWNALN
+479 
-487 KDERA
+487 
-492 KIIVKVDATIDTTK
+492 
-506 VFADLHRDKQNAL
+506 
-519 IAYFIETG
+519 
-527 DVNESKY
+527 SKY

-567 FGDKVIYNKDI
+567 FGDNVIYNKDI

-618 PHTVAL
+618 PHTIAL

-634 IDNANESIEAWN
+634 IDNSDESVDAWN
-646 SATIDQ
+646 SATVEQ

-665 DAEFNASQDYDAL
+665 DAEFNASQDYDTL
-678 SLETQNFVK
+678 SSETQNFVK
-687 EFFSVDESAGSTQFD
+687 EFFNVDEAAGSTQFD

-747 KLQYTGYVKKSSDT
+747 KLQYTGYVKKSTDT

-794 AGDWWF
+794 VGDWWF
-800 NAKEAARATAISKA
+800 NAKEADRATAISKA
-814 MQTATINVEDAVN
+814 MQNATINVEDAVN

-851 TESEDNDIAKLWSDA
+851 TESEDNDIAKLWSEA

-877 TGLAVEAD
+877 TGLAVKAD
-885 IKWDEL
+885 IKWNDL
-891 SEEQQAT
+891 SKEQQET
-898 VIRVLAKDED
+898 LIRVLANDED

-926 GVDDFDESFEDFV
+926 GVDDFDESFEDYV
-939 CEAMKYSKKAYNQVI
+939 CEALKYSKKAYNQVI
-954 DSMTVEDIVKIKS
+954 DSMTVEQVVKIKS
-967 ELNPKWGEWAKKM
+967 ELNPKWGDWAKKM
-980 KDEDKYGNVTM
+980 KDEDKYGNVIM
-991 SATHVR
+991 SASNVR

-1014 HFADKLKKAGEQAS
+1014 HFADKLKNAGEQAS

-1074 TKVSED
+1074 LKVSED

-1112 FKEWQKSQKAGAKD
+1112 FREWQKSQKAGAKD

-1144 DYATLK
+1144 DYTVLK
-1150 DIADKFDIEAG
+1150 DIADKFDIEVG
-1161 SNLATAVIAFT
+1161 NNLAAAVIAFT
-1172 NELNMDEVN
+1172 NELNMDEV
-1181 EELVDAIL
+1181 DAALIDDIL

-1201 SEKEVAEIWDNLDKD
+1201 SDKEVAEVWDNLNAQ

-1259 FIEECNDKHVN
+1259 FIEECNGKQVN
-1270 ESVASDKLYQSFD
+1270 ESIASDKIYQEFD
-1283 NATRILIDRYF
+1283 VATKAIIDNFF
-1294 TPALIAKVQNL
+1294 TEALIAKIQNL
-1305 NPQGNSLSDAISDA
+1305 DPQGNSLSDTIADA

-1328 DTHEKAIESRRSEIT
+1328 DKDAQDIEAKRNDLT
-1343 KWLAALWQAE
+1343 KWLAALWQTE

-1360 KFVPNKSM
+1360 KFIPNKSM
-1368 HIDEADKDD
+1368 HIDEAGNDN

-1406 DALADADGMDKLNNK
+1406 DALADAADIDKLDNK
-1421 AELAEKIAEVA
+1421 AALAEKVAEVA
-1432 NDLGFDVDVD
+1432 NDLGFDVEVD

-1505 QSTLASMLRTY
+1505 QATLASMLKAY

-1647 AEQQALVDAI
+1647 PEQQALVDAI
-1657 KG
+1657 RG

>member
-27 SLDLQTPEGVLM
+27 SLNLQTPEGVLM

-383 DEKQQK
+383 DEKNQK
-389 SIADAMVKL
+389 AIADAMVKL
-398 DKAQADMI
+398 EKAQADMI
-406 EIEDAADE
+406 ELEDSADE

-459 ELNKINVVNEE
+459 ELNKINVVNE
-470 YSDKLYLNA
+470 
-479 AKFWNALN
+479 
-487 KDERA
+487 
-492 KIIVKVDATIDTTK
+492 
-506 VFADLHRDKQNAL
+506 
-519 IAYFIETG
+519 
-527 DVNESKY
+527 SKY

-567 FGDKVIYNKDI
+567 FGDNVIYNKDI

-618 PHTVAL
+618 PHTIAL

-634 IDNANESIEAWN
+634 IDNSDESVDAWN
-646 SATIDQ
+646 SATVEQ

-678 SLETQNFVK
+678 SSETQNFVK
-687 EFFSVDESAGSTQFD
+687 EFFNVDEAAGSTQFD

-747 KLQYTGYVKKSSDT
+747 KLQYTGYVKKSTDT

-800 NAKEAARATAISKA
+800 NAKEADRATAISKA
-814 MQTATINVEDAVN
+814 MQNATINVEDAVN

-851 TESEDNDIAKLWSDA
+851 TESEDNDIAKLWSEA

-885 IKWDEL
+885 IKWNDL
-891 SEEQQAT
+891 SKEQQET
-898 VIRVLAKDED
+898 LIRVLANDED

-926 GVDDFDESFEDFV
+926 GVDDFDESFEDYV
-939 CEAMKYSKKAYNQVI
+939 CEALKYSKKAYNQVI
-954 DSMTVEDIVKIKS
+954 DSMTVEQIVKIKS
-967 ELNPKWGEWAKKM
+967 ELNPKWGDWAKKM
-980 KDEDKYGNVTM
+980 KDDDKYGNVIM
-991 SATHVR
+991 SASNVR

-1014 HFADKLKKAGEQAS
+1014 HFADKLKNAGEQAS

-1074 TKVSED
+1074 LKVLED

-1112 FKEWQKSQKAGAKD
+1112 FREWQKSQKAGAKD

-1144 DYATLK
+1144 DYTVLK
-1150 DIADKFDIEAG
+1150 DIANKFDIEVG
-1161 SNLATAVIAFT
+1161 NNLATAVIAFT
-1172 NELNMDEVN
+1172 NELNMDEV
-1181 EELVDAIL
+1181 DAVLIDDIL
-1189 KHATVETTDEAL
+1189 KHATVETTDESL
-1201 SEKEVAEIWDNLDKD
+1201 SDKEVAEIWNNLNAQ
-1216 QREQAAREGLIDEID
+1216 QREQAAREGLINDVD
-1231 LKHVCANKFANQSKE
+1231 LKHVCANNFANQSKE

-1259 FIEECNDKHVN
+1259 FIEECNGKHVN
-1270 ESVASDKLYQSFD
+1270 ESIASDKLYQTFD
-1283 NATRILIDRYF
+1283 NATRILIDKYF

-1305 NPQGNSLSDAISDA
+1305 KSQGNSLSDTIGDVIAI
-1319 INTAKANAN
+1319 AKASAN
-1328 DTHEKAIESRRSEIT
+1328 DTHERAIESRRSEIT

-1360 KFVPNKSM
+1360 KFIPNKSM

-1406 DALADADGMDKLNNK
+1406 DALADAADIDKLDNK
-1421 AELAEKIAEVA
+1421 AALAEKVAEVA

-1463 RGFDDFTFKTVN
+1463 RGFDDFTFKTIN

-1505 QSTLASMLRTY
+1505 QATLASMLKAY

-1633 SKVVDEGLNEHGLT
+1633 SKIVDEGLNEHGLT
-1647 AEQQALVDAI
+1647 PEQQALVDAI

>member
-1 MKQITYKGKPASL
+1 
-14 ILESRH
+14 
-20 DCKFVCE
+20 
-27 SLDLQTPEGVLM
+27 M

-66 SQVQTLMPKIKAKSL
+66 SQVQSLMPKIKKRAL
-81 LGELEHCR
+81 LGELEHVKR
-89 RRTVKYPNVSHRI
+89 RQCKYSNVSHRI

-122 TPSGRVAYGIAKAG
+122 TPSGRIAYGIAKAG

-167 AESGFANAK
+167 CEPGFANAEFL
-176 MTPVNATAIN
+176 PVGATAIN
-186 ESVCYVN
+186 ESICYVN
-193 ESEDDDWQ
+193 ESEDDDDWQ
-201 DENEQN
+201 DDLDEFKDQN
-207 NQNINP
+207 ININP

-354 ALDDAAKSEVLEEAK
+354 ALDDAAKSKVLEEAK

-383 DEKQQK
+383 DEKNQK
-389 SIADAMVKL
+389 AIADAMVKL
-398 DKAQADMI
+398 EKAQADMI
-406 EIEDAADE
+406 ELENDADE

-449 WLALDNSIRA
+449 WLSLDNSIRA
-459 ELNKINVVNEE
+459 ELNKINV
-470 YSDKLYLNA
+470 
-479 AKFWNALN
+479 
-487 KDERA
+487 
-492 KIIVKVDATIDTTK
+492 
-506 VFADLHRDKQNAL
+506 
-519 IAYFIETG
+519 
-527 DVNESKY
+527 VNESKY

-618 PHTVAL
+618 PHTIAL

-646 SATIDQ
+646 SATVDQ

-665 DAEFNASQDYDAL
+665 DAEFNSSQDYDAL
-678 SLETQNFVK
+678 SSETQNFVK
-687 EFFSVDESAGSTQFD
+687 EFFNVDEAAGSTQFD

-747 KLQYTGYVKKSSDT
+747 KLQYTGYVKKSTDT

-800 NAKEAARATAISKA
+800 NAKEADRATAISKA
-814 MQTATINVEDAVN
+814 MQNATINVEDAVN

-851 TESEDNDIAKLWSDA
+851 TESEDNDIAKLWSEA

-885 IKWDEL
+885 IKWNDL
-891 SEEQQAT
+891 SKEQQET
-898 VIRVLAKDED
+898 LIRVLANDED

-926 GVDDFDESFEDFV
+926 GVDDFDESFEDYV
-939 CEAMKYSKKAYNQVI
+939 CEALKYSKKAYNQVI
-954 DSMTVEDIVKIKS
+954 DSMTVEQIVKIKS
-967 ELNPKWGEWAKKM
+967 ELNPKWGDWAKKM
-980 KDEDKYGNVTM
+980 KDEDKYGNVIM
-991 SATHVR
+991 SASNVR

-1014 HFADKLKKAGEQAS
+1014 HFADKLKNAGEQAS

-1074 TKVSED
+1074 LKVSED

-1096 FDVKDFKEL
+1096 FDVKNFKEL

-1112 FKEWQKSQKAGAKD
+1112 FREWQKSQKAGAKD

-1144 DYATLK
+1144 DYTVLK
-1150 DIADKFDIEAG
+1150 DIADKFDIEVG
-1161 SNLATAVIAFT
+1161 NNLATAVIAFT
-1172 NELNMDEVN
+1172 NELNMDEV
-1181 EELVDAIL
+1181 DAALIDDIL

-1201 SEKEVAEIWDNLDKD
+1201 SDKEVAEVWDNLNAQ

-1259 FIEECNDKHVN
+1259 FIEECNVKQVN
-1270 ESVASDKLYQSFD
+1270 ESIASDKIYQEFD
-1283 NATRILIDRYF
+1283 VATKAIIDNFF
-1294 TPALIAKVQNL
+1294 TEALIAKIQNL
-1305 NPQGNSLSDAISDA
+1305 DPQGNSLSDTIADA

-1328 DTHEKAIESRRSEIT
+1328 DKDAQDIEAKRNDLT
-1343 KWLAALWQAE
+1343 KWLAALWQTE

-1360 KFVPNKSM
+1360 KFIPNKSM
-1368 HIDEADKDD
+1368 HIDEAGNDD

-1406 DALADADGMDKLNNK
+1406 DALADAADIDKIDNK
-1421 AELAEKIAEVA
+1421 AALAEKVAEVA

-1505 QSTLASMLRTY
+1505 QATLASMLKAY

-1647 AEQQALVDAI
+1647 PEQQALVDAI
-1657 KG
+1657 RG

>member
-20 DCKFVCE
+20 DYKFVCE

-49 DDTKNRNGRTYD
+49 DNTKNRNGRTYD

-81 LGELEHCR
+81 LGELEHVKR
-89 RRTVKYPNVSHRI
+89 RQVKYPNVSHRI

-122 TPSGRVAYGIAKAG
+122 TPSGRIAYGIAKAG

-176 MTPVNATAIN
+176 MLPVGATPIN

-193 ESEDDDWQ
+193 ESEDDDDWQ

-260 DKLSVEDR
+260 DKLSVEDH

-279 VTEGDNDGIANRWNG
+279 VTEGDNDDIANRWNG
-294 MTEHDREVLLAKV
+294 MTEHDREVLLVKV

-406 EIEDAADE
+406 ELEDSADE
-414 SVGMPVWQA
+414 AVGMPVWQA

-459 ELNKINVVNEE
+459 ELNKINVVNE
-470 YSDKLYLNA
+470 
-479 AKFWNALN
+479 
-487 KDERA
+487 
-492 KIIVKVDATIDTTK
+492 
-506 VFADLHRDKQNAL
+506 
-519 IAYFIETG
+519 
-527 DVNESKY
+527 
-534 NTDTWKYNVNVAFD
+534 
-548 RKSKK
+548 
-553 IKFYDYEA
+553 
-561 KKWVDK
+561 
-567 FGDKVIYNKDI
+567 
-578 NSKYEYLSVDALK
+578 SV
-591 ELPDYN
+591 
-597 KETMPA
+597 
-603 DIKRLEALKKRSKDE
+603 
-618 PHTVAL
+618 
-624 IDTMIKHKAY
+624 
-634 IDNANESIEAWN
+634 EAWN
-646 SATIDQ
+646 SATVEQ

-687 EFFSVDESAGSTQFD
+687 EFFNVDEST
-702 AFKAWFNANAG
+702 
-713 KEVTR
+713 
-718 KQMHEALIDDAER
+718 
-731 LAKVT
+731 
-736 KTSSTF
+736 
-742 DGYIT
+742 
-747 KLQYTGYVKKSSDT
+747 
-761 SGKITILKKLPDSMT
+761 
-776 SSQVSAMKYNMDE
+776 
-789 SADFN
+789 DFN

-800 NAKEAARATAISKA
+800 NAKEADRATAISKA
-814 MQTATINVEDAVN
+814 MQNATINVEDAVN

-851 TESEDNDIAKLWSDA
+851 TESEDNDIAKLWSEA

-898 VIRVLAKDED
+898 MIRVLANDED

-926 GVDDFDESFEDFV
+926 GVDDFDESFEDYV
-939 CEAMKYSKKAYNQVI
+939 CEALKYSKKAYNQVI

-980 KDEDKYGNVTM
+980 KDENKYGNVTM

-1014 HFADKLKKAGEQAS
+1014 HFADKLKKSGEQAS

-1048 MSEYAKYKGK
+1048 MSEYSKYKGK

-1074 TKVSED
+1074 LKVSED

-1112 FKEWQKSQKAGAKD
+1112 FKEWQQSQKAGAKD

-1144 DYATLK
+1144 DYVVLK
-1150 DIADKFDIEAG
+1150 DIADKFDIEVG
-1161 SNLATAVIAFT
+1161 NNLATAVIAFT
-1172 NELNMDEVN
+1172 NELNMDAVN

-1216 QREQAAREGLIDEID
+1216 QREQAAREGLIDDAD

-1259 FIEECNDKHVN
+1259 FIEECNGKHVN
-1270 ESVASDKLYQSFD
+1270 ESIASDKLYQTFD
-1283 NATRILIDRYF
+1283 NATRILIDKYF

-1305 NPQGNSLSDAISDA
+1305 KSQGNSLSDTIADA

-1328 DTHEKAIESRRSEIT
+1328 DKDAQDIEAKRNDLT

-1360 KFVPNKSM
+1360 KFIPNKSM
-1368 HIDEADKDD
+1368 HIDEAGNND

-1406 DALADADGMDKLNNK
+1406 DALADAEDIDKLNNK
-1421 AELAEKIAEVA
+1421 AALAEKVAEVA

-1463 RGFDDFTFKTVN
+1463 RGFDDFTFKTIN

-1633 SKVVDEGLNEHGLT
+1633 SKIVDEGLNEHGLT
-1647 AEQQALVDAI
+1647 PEQQALVDAI

>member
-1 MKQITYKGKPASL
+1 
-14 ILESRH
+14 
-20 DCKFVCE
+20 
-27 SLDLQTPEGVLM
+27 M

-49 DDTKNRNGRTYD
+49 DDSKNRNGRTYD

-81 LGELEHCR
+81 LGELEHVKR
-89 RRTVKYPNVSHRI
+89 RQVKYPNVSHRI

-122 TPSGRVAYGIAKAG
+122 TPSGRIAYGIAKAG

-176 MTPVNATAIN
+176 MLPVGAIPIN
-186 ESVCYVN
+186 ESICYIN
-193 ESEDDDWQ
+193 ESEDDDDWQ
-201 DENEQN
+201 DDLNESDNSDNYDAYGMPNYAKAVKLWGSLDITQKLAILKKANLSDTIKPTMTFANVTEPALRARFARAIFDNVDENEQN

-279 VTEGDNDGIANRWNG
+279 VTEGDNDGIANRWDG

-369 VDAKVA
+369 VDAKIA

-383 DEKQQK
+383 AEDRQK
-389 SIADAMVKL
+389 AIADAMVKL

-406 EIEDAADE
+406 ELEDSADE
-414 SVGMPVWQA
+414 AVGMPVWQA
-423 ANENRRKALLKA
+423 ANAQRRKALLKA
-435 AGITENIDDIVKTP
+435 AGITENIDDIIKTP

-459 ELNKINVVNEE
+459 ELNKINVVNE
-470 YSDKLYLNA
+470 
-479 AKFWNALN
+479 
-487 KDERA
+487 
-492 KIIVKVDATIDTTK
+492 
-506 VFADLHRDKQNAL
+506 
-519 IAYFIETG
+519 
-527 DVNESKY
+527 
-534 NTDTWKYNVNVAFD
+534 
-548 RKSKK
+548 
-553 IKFYDYEA
+553 
-561 KKWVDK
+561 
-567 FGDKVIYNKDI
+567 
-578 NSKYEYLSVDALK
+578 SV
-591 ELPDYN
+591 
-597 KETMPA
+597 
-603 DIKRLEALKKRSKDE
+603 
-618 PHTVAL
+618 
-624 IDTMIKHKAY
+624 
-634 IDNANESIEAWN
+634 EAWN
-646 SATIDQ
+646 SATVDQ

-665 DAEFNASQDYDAL
+665 DAEFNAAQDFDGL
-678 SLETQNFVK
+678 SEQTQKFVK
-687 EFFSVDESAGSTQFD
+687 EFFSVDEAS
-702 AFKAWFNANAG
+702 
-713 KEVTR
+713 
-718 KQMHEALIDDAER
+718 IAER
-731 LAKVT
+731 NAEIDRKAAQAWNKLDMKTREDIVKVAKIAQPGYET
-736 KTSSTF
+736 TIAQLTWPADKTEKFNDKKHMLGIYWGNVVREMKKRDIIDFSYVNESS
-742 DGYIT
+742 
-747 KLQYTGYVKKSSDT
+747 
-761 SGKITILKKLPDSMT
+761 
-776 SSQVSAMKYNMDE
+776 
-789 SADFN
+789 DFN
-794 AGDWWF
+794 AGDWWY
-800 NAKEAARATAISKA
+800 NAKEADRTTVLAKVKD
-814 MQTATINVEDAVN
+814 INVEDAVN

-842 GAIREAGLV
+842 GAIREAGLI
-851 TESEDNDIAKLWSDA
+851 TEFDDADIAKLWSEA
-866 SQETR
+866 SKETR

-898 VIRVLAKDED
+898 MIRVLANDED

-954 DSMTVEDIVKIKS
+954 DSMTVEQIVKIKS
-967 ELNPKWGEWAKKM
+967 ELNPKWGDWAKKM
-980 KDEDKYGNVTM
+980 KDENKYGNVIM
-991 SATHVR
+991 SATYVR

-1014 HFADKLKKAGEQAS
+1014 HFADKLKNAGEQAS

-1034 QTKDTVKDGGKYTT
+1034 KTKDTVKDGGKYTI

-1074 TKVSED
+1074 LKVSED

-1096 FDVKDFKEL
+1096 FDVKDFKDL

-1112 FKEWQKSQKAGAKD
+1112 FKEWQQSQKAGAKD

-1144 DYATLK
+1144 DYVVLK
-1150 DIADKFDIEAG
+1150 DIANKFDIEVG
-1161 SNLATAVIAFT
+1161 NNLATAVIAFT
-1172 NELNMDEVN
+1172 NELNMDEV
-1181 EELVDAIL
+1181 DAALIDEIL

-1201 SEKEVAEIWDNLDKD
+1201 SEKEVAEIWNNLNAQ
-1216 QREQAAREGLIDEID
+1216 QREQAAREGLIDDAD
-1231 LKHVCANKFANQSKE
+1231 LKHVCANNFANQSKE

-1259 FIEECNDKHVN
+1259 FIEECNGKHVN
-1270 ESVASDKLYQSFD
+1270 ESIASDKLYQTFD
-1283 NATRILIDRYF
+1283 NATRILIDKYF

-1305 NPQGNSLSDAISDA
+1305 KSQGNSLSDTIGDVIAI
-1319 INTAKANAN
+1319 AKASAN
-1328 DTHEKAIESRRSEIT
+1328 DTHERAIESRRSEIT

-1360 KFVPNKSM
+1360 KFIPNKSM
-1368 HIDEADKDD
+1368 HIDEAGNND

-1406 DALADADGMDKLNNK
+1406 DALADAEDIDKLNNK
-1421 AELAEKIAEVA
+1421 AALAEKVAEVA

-1450 SAEDGVRNALLKD
+1450 SSEDGVRNALLKD
-1463 RGFDDFTFKTVN
+1463 RSFDDFTFKTIN
-1475 RDGETYSV
+1475 RDGTTYSV

-1505 QSTLASMLRTY
+1505 QSTLASMLKTY

-1633 SKVVDEGLNEHGLT
+1633 SKNIDEGLNENGLT
-1647 AEQQALVDAI
+1647 PEQQALVDAI

>member
-1 MKQITYKGKPASL
+1 MKRQQITYKGKPASL
-14 ILESRH
+14 ILESRN
-20 DCKFVCE
+20 DCQFVCE

-81 LGELEHCR
+81 LGELEHVKR
-89 RRTVKYPNVSHRI
+89 RQVKYPNVSHRI

-176 MTPVNATAIN
+176 MLPVGATQIN
-186 ESVCYVN
+186 ESICYVN
-193 ESEDDDWQ
+193 ESEEDDDWQ
-201 DENEQN
+201 DDLDENTNQTQN
-207 NQNINP
+207 TKNP

-251 SDTGLGVAY
+251 SDTGLGIAY

-273 LLQIDY
+273 LLQIEY

-294 MTEHDREVLLAKV
+294 MTEHDRELLLAKV

-354 ALDDAAKSEVLEEAK
+354 ALDDAAKSEVIEEAK
-369 VDAKVA
+369 VDAKIA

-383 DEKQQK
+383 DEKSQK
-389 SIADAMVKL
+389 ALADAMVKL
-398 DKAQADMI
+398 EKAQADMV
-406 EIEDAADE
+406 EIEDSADE
-414 SVGMPVWQA
+414 AVGMPVWQA
-423 ANENRRKALLKA
+423 ANETRRKALLKA

-459 ELNKINVVNEE
+459 ELNKINVVNE
-470 YSDKLYLNA
+470 
-479 AKFWNALN
+479 
-487 KDERA
+487 
-492 KIIVKVDATIDTTK
+492 
-506 VFADLHRDKQNAL
+506 
-519 IAYFIETG
+519 
-527 DVNESKY
+527 SKY

-567 FGDKVIYNKDI
+567 FGDNVIYNKDI

-618 PHTVAL
+618 PHTINL

-634 IDNANESIEAWN
+634 IDNSDESVDAWN
-646 SATIDQ
+646 SATVDQ

-665 DAEFNASQDYDAL
+665 DAEFNAAQDFDGL
-678 SLETQNFVK
+678 SEQTQKFVK
-687 EFFSVDESAGSTQFD
+687 EFFNVDEAVGSTQFD
-702 AFKAWFNANAG
+702 AFKAWFNANVD

-747 KLQYTGYVKKSSDT
+747 KLQYEGYVKKSSDN
-761 SGKITILKKLPDSMT
+761 SGKIQILKKLPDSMT
-776 SSQVSAMKYNMDE
+776 SSQISAMKYTMDE
-789 SADFN
+789 STDFN

-814 MQTATINVEDAVN
+814 MQSTVINVEDAVN

-842 GAIREAGLV
+842 GAIREAGLI
-851 TESEDNDIAKLWSDA
+851 TESEDTDISQLWSEA

-891 SEEQQAT
+891 SEEQQET
-898 VIRVLAKDED
+898 MIRVLANDED
-908 NVFGKLKN
+908 NIFGKLKDK
-916 AANSLQKTLD
+916 ANTLQKTLNN
-926 GVDDFDESFEDFV
+926 VDDFDESFEDYV
-939 CEAMKYSKKAYNQVI
+939 CEALKYSKKAYNQVI
-954 DSMTVEDIVKIKS
+954 DSMTVEQIVKIKS
-967 ELNPKWGEWAKKM
+967 ELNPKWGEWAQKM
-980 KDEDKYGNVTM
+980 KAEDKYGNVTM
-991 SATHVR
+991 SATNVR

-1002 GDAKAAAEYLEQ
+1002 GDAKAAAEYIEKN
-1014 HFADKLKKAGEQAS
+1014 FADKLKNAGEQDS

-1034 QTKDTVKDGGKYTT
+1034 KTKDTVKDGGKYTT

-1074 TKVSED
+1074 LKVSED

-1096 FDVKDFKEL
+1096 FDVKDFKDL

-1112 FKEWQKSQKAGAKD
+1112 FKEWQQSQKAGAKD

-1144 DYATLK
+1144 DYAVLK
-1150 DIADKFDIEAG
+1150 DIADKFDIEIG
-1161 SNLATAVIAFT
+1161 NNLATAVIAFT

-1181 EELVDAIL
+1181 EKLVDTIL

-1201 SEKEVAEIWDNLDKD
+1201 SEKEVAEIWNNLNAQ
-1216 QREQAAREGLIDEID
+1216 QREQAAREGLIDDAD
-1231 LKHVCANKFANQSKE
+1231 LKHVCANNFANQSKE

-1259 FIEECNDKHVN
+1259 FIEECNGKHVN
-1270 ESVASDKLYQSFD
+1270 ESIASDKLYQTFD
-1283 NATRILIDRYF
+1283 NATKTIIDNFF
-1294 TPALIAKVQNL
+1294 TEALIAKIQNL
-1305 NPQGNSLSDAISDA
+1305 DPQGNSLSDTITGT

-1328 DTHEKAIESRRSEIT
+1328 DKDAQDIEAKRNDLT

-1360 KFVPNKSM
+1360 KFIPNKSM
-1368 HIDEADKDD
+1368 HIDEADKSD

-1406 DALADADGMDKLNNK
+1406 DALADAEDIDKLDNK
-1421 AELAEKIAEVA
+1421 AALAEKVAEVA

-1505 QSTLASMLRTY
+1505 QATLASMLKAY

-1647 AEQQALVDAI
+1647 PEQQALVDAI
-1657 KG
+1657 RG

>member
-1 MKQITYKGKPASL
+1 
-14 ILESRH
+14 
-20 DCKFVCE
+20 
-27 SLDLQTPEGVLM
+27 M

-49 DDTKNRNGRTYD
+49 DDSKNRNGRTYD

-89 RRTVKYPNVSHRI
+89 RRTVRYPNVSHRI

-176 MTPVNATAIN
+176 MLPVGATPIN
-186 ESVCYVN
+186 ESICYVN
-193 ESEDDDWQ
+193 ESEDDDDWQ
-201 DENEQN
+201 DDLDELEEQN

-268 QQLHK
+268 QHLHK

-369 VDAKVA
+369 VDAKIS

-383 DEKQQK
+383 AEDQQK
-389 SIADAMVKL
+389 AIADAMVKL

-406 EIEDAADE
+406 ELENDADE
-414 SVGMPVWQA
+414 AVGMPVWQA

-459 ELNKINVVNEE
+459 ELNKINVVNE
-470 YSDKLYLNA
+470 
-479 AKFWNALN
+479 
-487 KDERA
+487 
-492 KIIVKVDATIDTTK
+492 
-506 VFADLHRDKQNAL
+506 
-519 IAYFIETG
+519 
-527 DVNESKY
+527 
-534 NTDTWKYNVNVAFD
+534 
-548 RKSKK
+548 
-553 IKFYDYEA
+553 
-561 KKWVDK
+561 
-567 FGDKVIYNKDI
+567 
-578 NSKYEYLSVDALK
+578 SV
-591 ELPDYN
+591 
-597 KETMPA
+597 
-603 DIKRLEALKKRSKDE
+603 
-618 PHTVAL
+618 
-624 IDTMIKHKAY
+624 
-634 IDNANESIEAWN
+634 EAWN
-646 SATIDQ
+646 SATVEQ

-687 EFFSVDESAGSTQFD
+687 EFFNVDEST
-702 AFKAWFNANAG
+702 
-713 KEVTR
+713 
-718 KQMHEALIDDAER
+718 
-731 LAKVT
+731 
-736 KTSSTF
+736 
-742 DGYIT
+742 
-747 KLQYTGYVKKSSDT
+747 
-761 SGKITILKKLPDSMT
+761 
-776 SSQVSAMKYNMDE
+776 
-789 SADFN
+789 DFN

-800 NAKEAARATAISKA
+800 NAKEADRATAISKA
-814 MQTATINVEDAVN
+814 MQNATINVEDAVN

-842 GAIREAGLV
+842 GAIREAGLI
-851 TESEDNDIAKLWSDA
+851 TESDDADIAKLWSEA
-866 SQETR
+866 SKETR

-898 VIRVLAKDED
+898 MIRVLANDED

-954 DSMTVEDIVKIKS
+954 DSMTVEQIVKIKS
-967 ELNPKWGEWAKKM
+967 ELNPKWGDWAKKM
-980 KDEDKYGNVTM
+980 KDENKYGNVIM
-991 SATHVR
+991 SATYVR

-1014 HFADKLKKAGEQAS
+1014 HFADKLKNAGEQAS

-1034 QTKDTVKDGGKYTT
+1034 KTKDTVKDGGKYTT

-1112 FKEWQKSQKAGAKD
+1112 FKEWQQSQKAGAKD

-1133 RQWALLTIANV
+1133 RQWALLTIANI
-1144 DYATLK
+1144 DYAVLK

-1161 SNLATAVIAFT
+1161 NNLATAVIAFT

-1216 QREQAAREGLIDEID
+1216 QREQAAREGLIDDAD
-1231 LKHVCANKFANQSKE
+1231 LKHVCANNFANQSKE

-1270 ESVASDKLYQSFD
+1270 ESIASDKMYQEFD
-1283 NATRILIDRYF
+1283 VATKTIIDNFF
-1294 TPALIAKVQNL
+1294 TEALIAKIQNL
-1305 NPQGNSLSDAISDA
+1305 DPQGNSLSDTIADA

-1328 DTHEKAIESRRSEIT
+1328 DKDAQDIEAKRNDLT

-1360 KFVPNKSM
+1360 KFMPNKSM
-1368 HIDEADKDD
+1368 HIDEADKGD

-1406 DALADADGMDKLNNK
+1406 DALADAEDIDKLNNK
-1421 AELAEKIAEVA
+1421 AALAEKVAEVA

-1463 RGFDDFTFKTVN
+1463 RSFDDFTFKTIN
-1475 RDGETYSV
+1475 RDGTTYSV
-1483 VVTKDDNQLVGIEV
+1483 VVTKDGNQLVGIEV

-1505 QSTLASMLRTY
+1505 QSTLASMLKTY

-1633 SKVVDEGLNEHGLT
+1633 SKIVDEGLNENGLT
-1647 AEQQALVDAI
+1647 PEQQALVDAI

>member
-20 DCKFVCE
+20 DYKFVCE

-49 DDTKNRNGRTYD
+49 DNTKNRNGRTYD

-81 LGELEHCR
+81 LGELEHVKR
-89 RRTVKYPNVSHRI
+89 RQVKYPNVSHRI

-122 TPSGRVAYGIAKAG
+122 TPSGRIAYGIAKAG

-176 MTPVNATAIN
+176 MLPVGATPIN

-193 ESEDDDWQ
+193 ESEDDDDWQ

-268 QQLHK
+268 QHLHK

-369 VDAKVA
+369 VDATVA

-406 EIEDAADE
+406 ELEDSADE
-414 SVGMPVWQA
+414 AVGMPVWQA

-459 ELNKINVVNEE
+459 ELNKINVVNE
-470 YSDKLYLNA
+470 
-479 AKFWNALN
+479 
-487 KDERA
+487 
-492 KIIVKVDATIDTTK
+492 
-506 VFADLHRDKQNAL
+506 
-519 IAYFIETG
+519 
-527 DVNESKY
+527 
-534 NTDTWKYNVNVAFD
+534 
-548 RKSKK
+548 
-553 IKFYDYEA
+553 
-561 KKWVDK
+561 
-567 FGDKVIYNKDI
+567 
-578 NSKYEYLSVDALK
+578 SV
-591 ELPDYN
+591 
-597 KETMPA
+597 
-603 DIKRLEALKKRSKDE
+603 
-618 PHTVAL
+618 
-624 IDTMIKHKAY
+624 
-634 IDNANESIEAWN
+634 EAWN
-646 SATIDQ
+646 SATVEQ

-687 EFFSVDESAGSTQFD
+687 EFFNVDEST
-702 AFKAWFNANAG
+702 
-713 KEVTR
+713 
-718 KQMHEALIDDAER
+718 
-731 LAKVT
+731 
-736 KTSSTF
+736 
-742 DGYIT
+742 
-747 KLQYTGYVKKSSDT
+747 
-761 SGKITILKKLPDSMT
+761 
-776 SSQVSAMKYNMDE
+776 
-789 SADFN
+789 DFN

-800 NAKEAARATAISKA
+800 NAKEADRATAIAKA
-814 MQTATINVEDAVN
+814 MQNATINVEDAVN

-851 TESEDNDIAKLWSDA
+851 TESEDNDIAKLWSEA

-898 VIRVLAKDED
+898 MIRVLANDED

-926 GVDDFDESFEDFV
+926 GVDDFDESFEDYV
-939 CEAMKYSKKAYNQVI
+939 CEALKYSKKAYNQVI
-954 DSMTVEDIVKIKS
+954 DSMTVEQIVKIKS

-980 KDEDKYGNVTM
+980 KDENKYGNVTM
-991 SATHVR
+991 SASNVR

-1014 HFADKLKKAGEQAS
+1014 HFADKLKNAGEQAS

-1058 TIALDNAKVP
+1058 IIALDNAKVP

-1074 TKVSED
+1074 LKVSED

-1096 FDVKDFKEL
+1096 FDVKDFKDL

-1112 FKEWQKSQKAGAKD
+1112 FKEWQQSQKAGAKD

-1144 DYATLK
+1144 DYAVLK
-1150 DIADKFDIEAG
+1150 DIADKFDIEVG
-1161 SNLATAVIAFT
+1161 NNLATAVIAFT
-1172 NELNMDEVN
+1172 NELNMDEV
-1181 EELVDAIL
+1181 DAALIDEIL

-1201 SEKEVAEIWDNLDKD
+1201 SEKEVAEIWNNLNAQ
-1216 QREQAAREGLIDEID
+1216 QREQAAREGLIDDAD
-1231 LKHVCANKFANQSKE
+1231 LKHVCANNFANQSKE

-1259 FIEECNDKHVN
+1259 FIEECNGKQVN
-1270 ESVASDKLYQSFD
+1270 ESIASDKLYQTFD
-1283 NATRILIDRYF
+1283 DATKAIIDKFF
-1294 TPALIAKVQNL
+1294 TEALIAKVQNL
-1305 NPQGNSLSDAISDA
+1305 DPQGNSLSETIADA
-1319 INTAKANAN
+1319 INTAKAVAN
-1328 DTHEKAIESRRSEIT
+1328 DTDASSIEAKRDDLT

-1353 QVNESRI
+1353 QVNESHI

-1368 HIDEADKDD
+1368 HIDESDKDD
-1377 KPTQED
+1377 KPTQD
-1383 VNDMVDGLVDANII
+1383 DINDMVDGLVDANII

-1421 AELAEKIAEVA
+1421 AALAEKVAEVA

-1463 RGFDDFTFKTVN
+1463 RSFDDFTFKTIN
-1475 RDGETYSV
+1475 RDGTTYSV
-1483 VVTKDDNQLVGIEV
+1483 VVTKNDNQLVGIEV

-1505 QSTLASMLRTY
+1505 QSTLASMLKTY

-1528 IRRAIKQINLDESRI
+1528 IRKAIRAINVDESRL
-1543 EKLYTDKG
+1543 EKLYDNKG
-1551 LKVVDESLIDV
+1551 VKVVDESLIDV
-1562 HKSEPIWKSKMPQA
+1562 HKSEPMWKSKMPQA

-1633 SKVVDEGLNEHGLT
+1633 SKIVDEGLNEHGLT
-1647 AEQQALVDAI
+1647 PEQQALVDAI

>member
-1 MKQITYKGKPASL
+1 MKKHQITYKGKPASL

-39 RLKGTFAGPF
+39 RLNGTFAGPF

-81 LGELEHCR
+81 LGELEHVKR
-89 RRTVKYPNVSHRI
+89 RQVKYPNVSHRI

-167 AESGFANAK
+167 AEPGFMSASFK
-176 MTPVNATAIN
+176 PVGAISIN

-246 VGCDY
+246 VCCDY

-383 DEKQQK
+383 DEKNQK
-389 SIADAMVKL
+389 AIADAMVKL
-398 DKAQADMI
+398 DKAQADII
-406 EIEDAADE
+406 EIEDFADE
-414 SVGMPVWQA
+414 SVNPARAAREWWDSHTKFDREEILIKYGKIDQKYASIYAKQSWSELTDDNQLFIIDKLQFADVIEAIGMPVWQA
-423 ANENRRKALLKA
+423 ANETRRKALLKA

-459 ELNKINVVNEE
+459 ELNKINV
-470 YSDKLYLNA
+470 L
-479 AKFWNALN
+479 
-487 KDERA
+487 
-492 KIIVKVDATIDTTK
+492 
-506 VFADLHRDKQNAL
+506 
-519 IAYFIETG
+519 
-527 DVNESKY
+527 
-534 NTDTWKYNVNVAFD
+534 
-548 RKSKK
+548 
-553 IKFYDYEA
+553 
-561 KKWVDK
+561 
-567 FGDKVIYNKDI
+567 
-578 NSKYEYLSVDALK
+578 
-591 ELPDYN
+591 
-597 KETMPA
+597 
-603 DIKRLEALKKRSKDE
+603 
-618 PHTVAL
+618 
-624 IDTMIKHKAY
+624 
-634 IDNANESIEAWN
+634 NESIEAWN
-646 SATIDQ
+646 SATVEQ

-687 EFFSVDESAGSTQFD
+687 EFFNVDEST
-702 AFKAWFNANAG
+702 
-713 KEVTR
+713 
-718 KQMHEALIDDAER
+718 
-731 LAKVT
+731 
-736 KTSSTF
+736 
-742 DGYIT
+742 
-747 KLQYTGYVKKSSDT
+747 
-761 SGKITILKKLPDSMT
+761 
-776 SSQVSAMKYNMDE
+776 
-789 SADFN
+789 DFN

-800 NAKEAARATAISKA
+800 NAKESDRATVLAKVKD
-814 MQTATINVEDAVN
+814 INVEDAVN

-842 GAIREAGLV
+842 GAIREAGLI
-851 TESEDNDIAKLWSDA
+851 TESEDTDISQLWSEA

-891 SEEQQAT
+891 SEEQQST
-898 VIRVLAKDED
+898 MIRVLANDED
-908 NVFGKLKN
+908 NIFGKLKDKAN
-916 AANSLQKTLD
+916 ALQKTLNNVD
-926 GVDDFDESFEDFV
+926 GIDESYEDYV
-939 CEAMKYSKKAYNQVI
+939 CEALKYSKKAYNQVI

-980 KDEDKYGNVTM
+980 KDENKYGNVTV
-991 SATHVR
+991 SASNVR

-1074 TKVSED
+1074 LKVSED

-1096 FDVKDFKEL
+1096 FDVKDFKDL

-1112 FKEWQKSQKAGAKD
+1112 FKEWQQSQKAGAKD

-1144 DYATLK
+1144 DYAVLK
-1150 DIADKFDIEAG
+1150 DIADKFDIEVG
-1161 SNLATAVIAFT
+1161 NNLATAVIAFT

-1216 QREQAAREGLIDEID
+1216 QREQAAREGLIDDAD
-1231 LKHVCANKFANQSKE
+1231 LKHVCANKYANQSKE

-1270 ESVASDKLYQSFD
+1270 ESIASDKLYQTFD
-1283 NATRILIDRYF
+1283 NATKTIIDNFF
-1294 TPALIAKVQNL
+1294 TDALIAKVQNL
-1305 NPQGNSLSDAISDA
+1305 DPRGNSLSDTIADA
-1319 INTAKANAN
+1319 INIAKASAN
-1328 DTHEKAIESRRSEIT
+1328 DKDAQDIEAKRIDLT

-1360 KFVPNKSM
+1360 KFILNKSM

-1406 DALADADGMDKLNNK
+1406 DALADAEDIDKLDNK
-1421 AELAEKIAEVA
+1421 AALAEKVAEVA

-1463 RGFDDFTFKTVN
+1463 RGFDDFTFKTIN
-1475 RDGETYSV
+1475 RDGTTYSV
-1483 VVTKDDNQLVGIEV
+1483 VVTKDDNQLVGIEI

-1505 QSTLASMLRTY
+1505 QSTLASMLKTY

-1551 LKVVDESLIDV
+1551 LKVVDESLIDD
-1562 HKSEPIWKSKMPQA
+1562 KKIEPMWKSKMPQA
-1576 YRLIFE
+1576 YKLIFE

-1647 AEQQALVDAI
+1647 PEQQALVDAI

>member
-102 NEIEWDPTTSTFI
+102 NEIEWDPTTSTFV

-193 ESEDDDWQ
+193 ESEDDDDWQ
-201 DENEQN
+201 DDLNESDNSDNYDAYGMPNYAKAVKLWGSLDITQKLALLKKANLSDTIKPTMTFANVTEPALRARFARAIFDNVDENEQN

-268 QQLHK
+268 QHLHK

-279 VTEGDNDGIANRWNG
+279 VTEGNNDGIANRWNG

-319 EDLCPEKVQ
+319 KDLCPEKVQ

-354 ALDDAAKSEVLEEAK
+354 ALDDVAKSEVLEEAK
-369 VDAKVA
+369 VDAKIS

-383 DEKQQK
+383 AEDQQK
-389 SIADAMVKL
+389 AIADAMVKL

-406 EIEDAADE
+406 ELEDSADE
-414 SVGMPVWQA
+414 AVGMPVWQA
-423 ANENRRKALLKA
+423 ANETRRKALLKA

-459 ELNKINVVNEE
+459 ELNKINVVNESTE
-470 YSDKLYLNA
+470 YTEKQYLNA
-479 AKFWNALN
+479 AKFWNALD
-487 KDERA
+487 KAARTEIA
-492 KIIVKVDATIDTTK
+492 AKVDSTIDAAK
-506 VFADLHRDKQNAL
+506 VFADLHRDKQNVL

-527 DVNESKY
+527 DVNES
-534 NTDTWKYNVNVAFD
+534 V
-548 RKSKK
+548 
-553 IKFYDYEA
+553 
-561 KKWVDK
+561 
-567 FGDKVIYNKDI
+567 
-578 NSKYEYLSVDALK
+578 
-591 ELPDYN
+591 
-597 KETMPA
+597 
-603 DIKRLEALKKRSKDE
+603 
-618 PHTVAL
+618 
-624 IDTMIKHKAY
+624 
-634 IDNANESIEAWN
+634 EAWN
-646 SATIDQ
+646 SATVEQ

-687 EFFSVDESAGSTQFD
+687 EFFNVDEST
-702 AFKAWFNANAG
+702 
-713 KEVTR
+713 
-718 KQMHEALIDDAER
+718 
-731 LAKVT
+731 
-736 KTSSTF
+736 
-742 DGYIT
+742 
-747 KLQYTGYVKKSSDT
+747 
-761 SGKITILKKLPDSMT
+761 
-776 SSQVSAMKYNMDE
+776 
-789 SADFN
+789 DFN

-800 NAKEAARATAISKA
+800 NAKEADRATAISKA
-814 MQTATINVEDAVN
+814 MQNATINVEDAVN

-851 TESEDNDIAKLWSDA
+851 TEGLSLDDFKSLKPGSFIMIGKRKAEVLGTGTKQVQYENLVKQFCKADNDIIFTTNDDKGWILAKYDTGNVVLVHKYEASFVNESEDTDISQLWSET

-898 VIRVLAKDED
+898 MIRVLANDED
-908 NVFGKLKN
+908 NVFGKLKDKAN
-916 AANSLQKTLD
+916 ALQKTLNNVD
-926 GVDDFDESFEDFV
+926 GLDESFEDYV
-939 CEAMKYSKKAYNQVI
+939 CEALKYSKKAYNQVI
-954 DSMTVEDIVKIKS
+954 DSMTVEDIIKIKS

-980 KDEDKYGNVTM
+980 KDENKYGNVTM

-1074 TKVSED
+1074 LKVSED

-1096 FDVKDFKEL
+1096 FDVKDFKDL

-1112 FKEWQKSQKAGAKD
+1112 FKEWQQSQKAGAKD

-1144 DYATLK
+1144 DYTVLK
-1150 DIADKFDIEAG
+1150 DIADKFDIEVG
-1161 SNLATAVIAFT
+1161 NNLATAVIAFT
-1172 NELNMDEVN
+1172 NELNMDEV
-1181 EELVDAIL
+1181 DAALIDDIL

-1201 SEKEVAEIWDNLDKD
+1201 SEKEVAEIWNNLNAQ
-1216 QREQAAREGLIDEID
+1216 QREQAAREGLIDDAD
-1231 LKHVCANKFANQSKE
+1231 LKHVCANKYANQSKE

-1259 FIEECNDKHVN
+1259 FIEECNGKHVN
-1270 ESVASDKLYQSFD
+1270 ESIASDKMYQEFD
-1283 NATRILIDRYF
+1283 AATKTIIDNFF
-1294 TPALIAKVQNL
+1294 TEALIAKIQNL
-1305 NPQGNSLSDAISDA
+1305 DPQGNSLSDTIADA

-1328 DTHEKAIESRRSEIT
+1328 DKDAQDIEAKRNDLT

-1360 KFVPNKSM
+1360 KFIPNKSM

-1406 DALADADGMDKLNNK
+1406 DALADAEDIDKLDNK
-1421 AELAEKIAEVA
+1421 AALAEKVAEVA

-1463 RGFDDFTFKTVN
+1463 RGFDDFTFKTIN

-1551 LKVVDESLIDV
+1551 LKVVDESLIDD
-1562 HKSEPIWKSKMPQA
+1562 KKIEPIWKSKMPQA

-1633 SKVVDEGLNEHGLT
+1633 SKIVDEGLNEHGLT
-1647 AEQQALVDAI
+1647 PEQQALVDAI

>member
-20 DCKFVCE
+20 DCKVVCE
-27 SLDLQTPEGVLM
+27 ALDLQTPEGVLM

-49 DDTKNRNGRTYD
+49 DDSKNRNGRTYD

-89 RRTVKYPNVSHRI
+89 RRTVRYPNVSHRI

-176 MTPVNATAIN
+176 MLPIGATAIN
-186 ESVCYVN
+186 ESICYVN
-193 ESEDDDWQ
+193 ESEDDDDWQ
-201 DENEQN
+201 DELDENEQN
-207 NQNINP
+207 NQNMNP

-231 LGFETIQKVESILDT
+231 LGLETIQKVESILDT

-260 DKLSVEDR
+260 DKLSVDDKR
-268 QQLHK
+268 QLHK
-273 LLQIDY
+273 LLHIEY
-279 VTEGDNDGIANRWNG
+279 VNEGDNDGIANRWNG
-294 MTEHDREVLLAKV
+294 MSEADRETLLDKV
-307 GIEDKDLAKKQF
+307 GIEDKSLAKKQF
-319 EDLCPEKVQ
+319 NELCPEKVQ

-342 SLNLDYLNACWQ
+342 SLNIDYLNACWQ
-354 ALDDAAKSEVLEEAK
+354 SLDDAAKTEVLEEAK

-459 ELNKINVVNEE
+459 ELNKINVVNE
-470 YSDKLYLNA
+470 
-479 AKFWNALN
+479 
-487 KDERA
+487 
-492 KIIVKVDATIDTTK
+492 
-506 VFADLHRDKQNAL
+506 
-519 IAYFIETG
+519 
-527 DVNESKY
+527 SKY

-553 IKFYDYEA
+553 LKFYDYEA

-618 PHTVAL
+618 PHTIAL

-634 IDNANESIEAWN
+634 IDNSDESVDAWN
-646 SATIDQ
+646 SATVEQ

-678 SLETQNFVK
+678 SSETQNFVK
-687 EFFSVDESAGSTQFD
+687 EFFNVDEAAGSTQFD

-747 KLQYTGYVKKSSDT
+747 KLQYTGYVKKSTDT
-761 SGKITILKKLPDSMT
+761 SGKIAILKKLPDSMT

-800 NAKEAARATAISKA
+800 NAKEADRATAISKA
-814 MQTATINVEDAVN
+814 MQNATINVEDAVN

-851 TESEDNDIAKLWSDA
+851 TESDDNDIAKLWSEA
-866 SQETR
+866 SKETR

-885 IKWDEL
+885 INWDEL

-898 VIRVLAKDED
+898 MIRVLANDED
-908 NVFGKLKN
+908 SIFGKL
-916 AANSLQKTLD
+916 ANVAGSLQKKL
-926 GVDDFDESFEDFV
+926 DDFANESYEDFV
-939 CEAMKYSKKAYNQVI
+939 CEAMKYSKKAYNQII
-954 DSMTVEDIVKIKS
+954 DSMTVEEIVKIKS
-967 ELNPKWGEWAKKM
+967 ELKPEWGAWVKKM
-980 KDEDKYGNVTM
+980 KDEDEYGSVIM

-1002 GDAKAAAEYLEQ
+1002 GDAKAAAEYIEK
-1014 HFADKLKKAGEQAS
+1014 HYADKLAKAGEQDS
-1028 ATQPGK
+1028 TTQPGK
-1034 QTKDTVKDGGKYTT
+1034 KTKDTVKDGGKYTV
-1048 MSEYAKYKGK
+1048 MSEFDKYKGK
-1058 TIALDNAKVP
+1058 TVALDNAKVP

-1074 TKVSED
+1074 LKVTED
-1080 GTMEVQAVNA
+1080 GQMEVQCVNA
-1090 GNKKVT
+1090 GNKKVQIEA
-1096 FDVKDFKEL
+1096 KDFKDL

-1112 FKEWQKSQKAGAKD
+1112 FKEWQQSQKAGAKD

-1150 DIADKFDIEAG
+1150 DIADKFDIEVG
-1161 SNLATAVIAFT
+1161 NNLATAVIAFT

-1231 LKHVCANKFANQSKE
+1231 LKHVCANKYANQSKE

-1270 ESVASDKLYQSFD
+1270 ESMLNESISSDKLYQEFD
-1283 NATRILIDRYF
+1283 DATKALIDKFF
-1294 TPALIAKVQNL
+1294 TEALIAKVQNL
-1305 NPQGNSLSDAISDA
+1305 DPQGNSLSDTIADA
-1319 INTAKANAN
+1319 INTAKAAAN
-1328 DTHEKAIESRRSEIT
+1328 DTDASSIEAKRDDLT

-1353 QVNESRI
+1353 QVNESHI

-1432 NDLGFDVDVD
+1432 SDLGLDVDVD

-1450 SAEDGVRNALLKD
+1450 SAEDGVRNALLKG

-1475 RDGETYSV
+1475 KDGETYSV
-1483 VVTKDDNQLVGIEV
+1483 VVTKADNQLVGIEV
-1497 AGDMTENA
+1497 AGDMTEQA
-1505 QSTLASMLRTY
+1505 QATLAGMLKAY

-1528 IRRAIKQINLDESRI
+1528 IRKAIRAINLDESRL
-1543 EKLYTDKG
+1543 EKLYDNKG
-1551 LKVVDESLIDV
+1551 VKVIDESLIDAQKV
-1562 HKSEPIWKSKMPQA
+1562 EPIWKTKMPQA
-1576 YRLIFE
+1576 FKLIFE
-1582 SLTDDQRDLVATQA
+1582 SLTEDQQNLVATQA

-1633 SKVVDEGLNEHGLT
+1633 SKNIDEGLNEAGLT
-1647 AEQQALVDAI
+1647 PEQQALVDAI

>member
-1 MKQITYKGKPASL
+1 
-14 ILESRH
+14 
-20 DCKFVCE
+20 
-27 SLDLQTPEGVLM
+27 M

-66 SQVQTLMPKIKAKSL
+66 SQVQSLMPKIKKKSL
-81 LGELEHCR
+81 LGELEHVKR
-89 RRTVKYPNVSHRI
+89 RQCKYGNVSHRI

-122 TPSGRVAYGIAKAG
+122 TPSGRIAYGIAKAG

-142 SRAIGVVDPK
+142 SRAIGIVDPK

-167 AESGFANAK
+167 CEPGFANAEFLPVGA
-176 MTPVNATAIN
+176 TPIN
-186 ESVCYVN
+186 ESICYVN
-193 ESEDDDWQ
+193 ESEDDDDWQ
-201 DENEQN
+201 DDLDELEEQN

-251 SDTGLGVAY
+251 SDTGLGTAY

-354 ALDDAAKSEVLEEAK
+354 ALDDAVKSEVLEEAK

-383 DEKQQK
+383 DEKNQK
-389 SIADAMVKL
+389 AIADAMVKL
-398 DKAQADMI
+398 EKAQADMI
-406 EIEDAADE
+406 VIEDSTIENSADE
-414 SVGMPVWQA
+414 AVGMPVWQA
-423 ANENRRKALLKA
+423 ANETRRKALLKA

-492 KIIVKVDATIDTTK
+492 QIIAKVDATIDTTK

-519 IAYFIETG
+519 ITYFIETG

-567 FGDKVIYNKDI
+567 FDDKVIYNKDI

-618 PHTVAL
+618 PHTINL

-646 SATIDQ
+646 SATVDQ

-678 SLETQNFVK
+678 SSETQNFVK
-687 EFFSVDESAGSTQFD
+687 AFFNVDEAAGSTQFD

-851 TESEDNDIAKLWSDA
+851 TESEDNGISQLWSEA

-891 SEEQQAT
+891 SEEQQET
-898 VIRVLAKDED
+898 LIRVLAKDED
-908 NVFGKLKN
+908 NVFGKLKDKAN
-916 AANSLQKTLD
+916 ALQKTLND
-926 GVDDFDESFEDFV
+926 VDDFDESFEDYV
-939 CEAMKYSKKAYNQVI
+939 CEALKYSKKAYNQVI
-954 DSMTVEDIVKIKS
+954 DSMTVEQIVKIKS

-980 KDEDKYGNVTM
+980 KDEDKYGNVVM
-991 SATHVR
+991 SAGNVR

-1002 GDAKAAAEYLEQ
+1002 GDAKAAAEYIEKN
-1014 HFADKLKKAGEQAS
+1014 FADKLKNAGEQAS

-1074 TKVSED
+1074 LKVLED

-1096 FDVKDFKEL
+1096 FDVKDFKEM

-1112 FKEWQKSQKAGAKD
+1112 FREWQKSQKAGAKD

-1144 DYATLK
+1144 DYDVLK
-1150 DIADKFDIEAG
+1150 DIADKFDIEVG
-1161 SNLATAVIAFT
+1161 NNLATAVIAFT
-1172 NELNMDEVN
+1172 NELNMDEV
-1181 EELVDAIL
+1181 DAALIDDIL

-1201 SEKEVAEIWDNLDKD
+1201 SDKEVAEIWDNLDIK

-1259 FIEECNDKHVN
+1259 FIEEYNDKHVN
-1270 ESVASDKLYQSFD
+1270 ESIASDKLYQTFD
-1283 NATRILIDRYF
+1283 DATKTIIDNFF
-1294 TPALIAKVQNL
+1294 TEALIAKVQNL
-1305 NPQGNSLSDAISDA
+1305 DPQGNSLSDTIADA

-1328 DTHEKAIESRRSEIT
+1328 DKDAQDIESKRNDLT

-1360 KFVPNKSM
+1360 KFIPNKSM
-1368 HIDEADKDD
+1368 HIDEADKAD

-1421 AELAEKIAEVA
+1421 AALAEKVAEVA

-1463 RGFDDFTFKTVN
+1463 RSFDDFTFKTIN

-1505 QSTLASMLRTY
+1505 QSTLASMLKTY

-1576 YRLIFE
+1576 YKIIFE

-1647 AEQQALVDAI
+1647 PEQQALVDAI

>member
-27 SLDLQTPEGVLM
+27 SLNLQTPEGVLM

-66 SQVQTLMPKIKAKSL
+66 SQVQTLMPKIKKKSL
-81 LGELEHCR
+81 LGELEHVKR
-89 RRTVKYPNVSHRI
+89 RQCKYGNVSHRI

-122 TPSGRVAYGIAKAG
+122 TPSGRIAYGIAKAG

-167 AESGFANAK
+167 AEPGFANAEFLPVGA
-176 MTPVNATAIN
+176 TPIN

-260 DKLSVEDR
+260 DKLIVEDR

-328 PAISDFFKSNFANE
+328 PAISGFFKSNFANE

-369 VDAKVA
+369 VDAKIA

-398 DKAQADMI
+398 EKAQADMI
-406 EIEDAADE
+406 ELEDAADE

-459 ELNKINVVNEE
+459 ELNKINVVNE
-470 YSDKLYLNA
+470 
-479 AKFWNALN
+479 
-487 KDERA
+487 
-492 KIIVKVDATIDTTK
+492 
-506 VFADLHRDKQNAL
+506 
-519 IAYFIETG
+519 
-527 DVNESKY
+527 SKY

-567 FGDKVIYNKDI
+567 FGDNVIYNKDI

-618 PHTVAL
+618 PHTIAL

-634 IDNANESIEAWN
+634 IDNSDESVDAWN
-646 SATIDQ
+646 SATVEQ

-678 SLETQNFVK
+678 SSETQNFVK
-687 EFFSVDESAGSTQFD
+687 EFFNVDEAAGSTQFD

-747 KLQYTGYVKKSSDT
+747 KLQYTGYVKKSTDT

-800 NAKEAARATAISKA
+800 NAKEADRATAISKA
-814 MQTATINVEDAVN
+814 MQNATINVEDAVN

-851 TESEDNDIAKLWSDA
+851 TESEDNDIAKLWSEA

-885 IKWDEL
+885 IKWNDL
-891 SEEQQAT
+891 SKEQQET
-898 VIRVLAKDED
+898 LIRVLANDED

-916 AANSLQKTLD
+916 AANSLQKTLN
-926 GVDDFDESFEDFV
+926 GVDDFDESFEDYV
-939 CEAMKYSKKAYNQVI
+939 CEALKYSKKAYNQVI
-954 DSMTVEDIVKIKS
+954 DSMTVEQIVKIKS
-967 ELNPKWGEWAKKM
+967 ELNPKWGDWAKKM
-980 KDEDKYGNVTM
+980 KDEDKYGNVIM
-991 SATHVR
+991 SASNVR

-1014 HFADKLKKAGEQAS
+1014 HFADKLKNAGEQAS

-1074 TKVSED
+1074 LKVSED

-1112 FKEWQKSQKAGAKD
+1112 FREWQQSQKAGAKD

-1144 DYATLK
+1144 DYVVLK
-1150 DIADKFDIEAG
+1150 DIADKFDIEVG

-1172 NELNMDEVN
+1172 NELNMDEV
-1181 EELVDAIL
+1181 DAALIDEIL

-1201 SEKEVAEIWDNLDKD
+1201 SEKEVAEIWNNLNAQ

-1231 LKHVCANKFANQSKE
+1231 LKHVCANNFANQSKE

-1259 FIEECNDKHVN
+1259 FIEECNGKHVN
-1270 ESVASDKLYQSFD
+1270 ESIASDKLYQTFD
-1283 NATRILIDRYF
+1283 NATRILIDKYF

-1305 NPQGNSLSDAISDA
+1305 KSQGNSLSDTIGDVIAI
-1319 INTAKANAN
+1319 AKASAN
-1328 DTHEKAIESRRSEIT
+1328 DTHERAIESRRSEIT

-1360 KFVPNKSM
+1360 KFIPNKSM

-1406 DALADADGMDKLNNK
+1406 DALADAEDIDKLDNK
-1421 AELAEKIAEVA
+1421 AALAEKVAEVA

-1463 RGFDDFTFKTVN
+1463 RGFDDFTFKTIN

-1505 QSTLASMLRTY
+1505 QATLASMLKAY

-1633 SKVVDEGLNEHGLT
+1633 SKIVDEGLNEHGLT
-1647 AEQQALVDAI
+1647 PEQQALVDAI

>member
-1 MKQITYKGKPASL
+1 MSDKACSFI
-14 ILESRH
+14 
-20 DCKFVCE
+20 CE

-66 SQVQTLMPKIKAKSL
+66 SQVQSLMPKIKKRAL
-81 LGELEHCR
+81 LGELEHVKR
-89 RRTVKYPNVSHRI
+89 RQCKYSNVSHRI

-122 TPSGRVAYGIAKAG
+122 TPSGRIAYGIAKAG

-167 AESGFANAK
+167 CEPGFANAEFLPVGA
-176 MTPVNATAIN
+176 TPIN
-186 ESVCYVN
+186 ESICYVN
-193 ESEDDDWQ
+193 ESEDDDDWQ
-201 DENEQN
+201 DELDENEQN

-307 GIEDKDLAKKQF
+307 GIEDKNLAKKQF

-406 EIEDAADE
+406 ELENDADE
-414 SVGMPVWQA
+414 AVGMPVWQA

-459 ELNKINVVNEE
+459 ELNKINVVNE
-470 YSDKLYLNA
+470 
-479 AKFWNALN
+479 
-487 KDERA
+487 
-492 KIIVKVDATIDTTK
+492 
-506 VFADLHRDKQNAL
+506 
-519 IAYFIETG
+519 
-527 DVNESKY
+527 
-534 NTDTWKYNVNVAFD
+534 
-548 RKSKK
+548 
-553 IKFYDYEA
+553 
-561 KKWVDK
+561 
-567 FGDKVIYNKDI
+567 
-578 NSKYEYLSVDALK
+578 SV
-591 ELPDYN
+591 
-597 KETMPA
+597 
-603 DIKRLEALKKRSKDE
+603 
-618 PHTVAL
+618 
-624 IDTMIKHKAY
+624 
-634 IDNANESIEAWN
+634 EAWN
-646 SATIDQ
+646 SATVDQ

-665 DAEFNASQDYDAL
+665 DAEFNAAQDFDAL
-678 SLETQNFVK
+678 SEQTQKFVK
-687 EFFSVDESAGSTQFD
+687 EFFSVDEAS
-702 AFKAWFNANAG
+702 
-713 KEVTR
+713 
-718 KQMHEALIDDAER
+718 
-731 LAKVT
+731 
-736 KTSSTF
+736 
-742 DGYIT
+742 
-747 KLQYTGYVKKSSDT
+747 
-761 SGKITILKKLPDSMT
+761 
-776 SSQVSAMKYNMDE
+776 
-789 SADFN
+789 DFN
-794 AGDWWF
+794 AGDWWY
-800 NAKEAARATAISKA
+800 NAKEADRATVLAKVKD
-814 MQTATINVEDAVN
+814 INVEDAVN

-851 TESEDNDIAKLWSDA
+851 NESDDNDIAKLWSEA
-866 SQETR
+866 SKETR

-877 TGLAVEAD
+877 TGLAVETD

-898 VIRVLAKDED
+898 MIRVLANDED
-908 NVFGKLKN
+908 NIFGKLKDKAN
-916 AANSLQKTLD
+916 ALQKTLNNVD
-926 GVDDFDESFEDFV
+926 GIDESYEDYV
-939 CEAMKYSKKAYNQVI
+939 CEALKYSKKAYNQVI
-954 DSMTVEDIVKIKS
+954 DSMTVEQIVKIKS

-980 KDEDKYGNVTM
+980 KDENKYGNVTM

-1002 GDAKAAAEYLEQ
+1002 GDAKAAAEYIEK
-1014 HFADKLKKAGEQAS
+1014 HYANKLAKAGEQVS

-1034 QTKDTVKDGGKYTT
+1034 KTKDTVKDGGKYTT
-1048 MSEYAKYKGK
+1048 ISEFAKYKGK
-1058 TIALDNAKVP
+1058 TVALDNAKVP
-1068 GGWGKV
+1068 GGWGKILKV
-1074 TKVSED
+1074 TED
-1080 GTMEVQAVNA
+1080 GQMEVQCVNA
-1090 GNKKVT
+1090 DNKKVQI
-1096 FDVKDFKEL
+1096 DAKDFKDL

-1112 FKEWQKSQKAGAKD
+1112 FKEWQQSQKAGAKD

-1144 DYATLK
+1144 DYAVLK
-1150 DIADKFDIEAG
+1150 DIADKFDIEVG
-1161 SNLATAVIAFT
+1161 NNLATAVIAFT

-1231 LKHVCANKFANQSKE
+1231 LKHVCTNKYANQSKA

-1270 ESVASDKLYQSFD
+1270 ESIASDKLYQTFD
-1283 NATRILIDRYF
+1283 NATRILIDKYF

-1305 NPQGNSLSDAISDA
+1305 KSQGNSLSDTIGDVIAI
-1319 INTAKANAN
+1319 AKASAN
-1328 DTHEKAIESRRSEIT
+1328 DTHERAIESRRSEIT

-1360 KFVPNKSM
+1360 KFIPNKSM

-1383 VNDMVDGLVDANII
+1383 ANDMVDGLVDANII

-1505 QSTLASMLRTY
+1505 QSTLASMLKTY

-1528 IRRAIKQINLDESRI
+1528 IRRAIRAINLDESRL
-1543 EKLYTDKG
+1543 EKLYDNKG
-1551 LKVVDESLIDV
+1551 VKVVDESLIDV

-1647 AEQQALVDAI
+1647 PEQQALVDAI
-1657 KG
+1657 RG

>member
-1 MKQITYKGKPASL
+1 
-14 ILESRH
+14 
-20 DCKFVCE
+20 
-27 SLDLQTPEGVLM
+27 M

-66 SQVQTLMPKIKAKSL
+66 SQVQSLMPKIKKRAL
-81 LGELEHCR
+81 LGELEHVKR
-89 RRTVKYPNVSHRI
+89 RQCKYSNVSHRI

-122 TPSGRVAYGIAKAG
+122 TPSGRIAYGIAKAG

-167 AESGFANAK
+167 CEPGFANAEFL
-176 MTPVNATAIN
+176 PVGAIPIN
-186 ESVCYVN
+186 ESICYVN
-193 ESEDDDWQ
+193 ESEDDDDWQ
-201 DENEQN
+201 DDLNESDNSDNYDAYGMPNYAKAVKLWGSLDITQKLAILKKANLSDTIKPTMTFANVTEPALRARFARAIFDNVDENEQN

-268 QQLHK
+268 QHLHK

-369 VDAKVA
+369 VDATVA

-406 EIEDAADE
+406 ELEDSADE
-414 SVGMPVWQA
+414 AVGMPVWQA

-459 ELNKINVVNEE
+459 ELNKINVVNE
-470 YSDKLYLNA
+470 
-479 AKFWNALN
+479 
-487 KDERA
+487 
-492 KIIVKVDATIDTTK
+492 
-506 VFADLHRDKQNAL
+506 
-519 IAYFIETG
+519 
-527 DVNESKY
+527 
-534 NTDTWKYNVNVAFD
+534 
-548 RKSKK
+548 
-553 IKFYDYEA
+553 
-561 KKWVDK
+561 
-567 FGDKVIYNKDI
+567 
-578 NSKYEYLSVDALK
+578 SV
-591 ELPDYN
+591 
-597 KETMPA
+597 
-603 DIKRLEALKKRSKDE
+603 
-618 PHTVAL
+618 
-624 IDTMIKHKAY
+624 
-634 IDNANESIEAWN
+634 EAWN
-646 SATIDQ
+646 SATVEQ

-687 EFFSVDESAGSTQFD
+687 EFFNVDEST
-702 AFKAWFNANAG
+702 
-713 KEVTR
+713 
-718 KQMHEALIDDAER
+718 
-731 LAKVT
+731 
-736 KTSSTF
+736 
-742 DGYIT
+742 
-747 KLQYTGYVKKSSDT
+747 
-761 SGKITILKKLPDSMT
+761 
-776 SSQVSAMKYNMDE
+776 
-789 SADFN
+789 DFN

-800 NAKEAARATAISKA
+800 NAKESDRATVLAKVKD
-814 MQTATINVEDAVN
+814 INVEDAVN

-851 TESEDNDIAKLWSDA
+851 TESEDNDIAKLWSEA

-898 VIRVLAKDED
+898 MIRVLANDED

-916 AANSLQKTLD
+916 VANSLQKTLD
-926 GVDDFDESFEDFV
+926 GVDDFDESFEDYV
-939 CEAMKYSKKAYNQVI
+939 CEALKYSKKAYNQVI
-954 DSMTVEDIVKIKS
+954 DSMTVEQIVKIKS
-967 ELNPKWGEWAKKM
+967 ELNHKWGEWAKKM
-980 KDEDKYGNVTM
+980 KDADKYGNVTM
-991 SATHVR
+991 SVSNVR

-1014 HFADKLKKAGEQAS
+1014 HFADKLKNAGEQAS

-1034 QTKDTVKDGGKYTT
+1034 QTKDTVKDGGKYTI

-1074 TKVSED
+1074 LKVSED

-1096 FDVKDFKEL
+1096 FDVKDFKDL

-1112 FKEWQKSQKAGAKD
+1112 FKEWQQSQKAGAKD

-1144 DYATLK
+1144 DYVVLK
-1150 DIADKFDIEAG
+1150 DIADKFDIEVG
-1161 SNLATAVIAFT
+1161 NNLATAVIAFT
-1172 NELNMDEVN
+1172 NELNMDEV
-1181 EELVDAIL
+1181 DAALIDEIL

-1201 SEKEVAEIWDNLDKD
+1201 SEKEVAEIWNNLNAQ
-1216 QREQAAREGLIDEID
+1216 QREQAAREGLIDDAD
-1231 LKHVCANKFANQSKE
+1231 LKHVCANNFANQSKE

-1259 FIEECNDKHVN
+1259 FIEECNGKHVN
-1270 ESVASDKLYQSFD
+1270 ESIASDKLYQTFD
-1283 NATRILIDRYF
+1283 NATRILIDKYF

-1305 NPQGNSLSDAISDA
+1305 KSQGNSLSDTIGDVIAI
-1319 INTAKANAN
+1319 AKASAN
-1328 DTHEKAIESRRSEIT
+1328 DTHERAIESRRSEIT

-1360 KFVPNKSM
+1360 KFIPNKSM

-1406 DALADADGMDKLNNK
+1406 DALADAEDIDKLNNK
-1421 AELAEKIAEVA
+1421 AALAEKVAEVA

-1463 RGFDDFTFKTVN
+1463 RGFDDFTFKTIN

-1633 SKVVDEGLNEHGLT
+1633 SKIVDEGLNEHGLT
-1647 AEQQALVDAI
+1647 PEQQALVDAI

>member
-20 DCKFVCE
+20 DYKFVCE

-89 RRTVKYPNVSHRI
+89 RRTVRYPNVSHRI

-122 TPSGRVAYGIAKAG
+122 TPSGRIAYGIAKAG

-176 MTPVNATAIN
+176 MLPVGATQIN

-307 GIEDKDLAKKQF
+307 GIDDKSLAKKQF
-319 EDLCPEKVQ
+319 DELCPEKVQ

-383 DEKQQK
+383 DEKNQK
-389 SIADAMVKL
+389 AIADAMVKL
-398 DKAQADMI
+398 EKAQADMI
-406 EIEDAADE
+406 ELENDADE

-459 ELNKINVVNEE
+459 ELNKINV
-470 YSDKLYLNA
+470 
-479 AKFWNALN
+479 
-487 KDERA
+487 
-492 KIIVKVDATIDTTK
+492 
-506 VFADLHRDKQNAL
+506 
-519 IAYFIETG
+519 
-527 DVNESKY
+527 VNESKY

-618 PHTVAL
+618 PHTIAL

-646 SATIDQ
+646 SATVDQ

-665 DAEFNASQDYDAL
+665 DAEFNSSQDYDAL
-678 SLETQNFVK
+678 SSETQNFVK
-687 EFFSVDESAGSTQFD
+687 KFFNVDEAAGSTQFD

-747 KLQYTGYVKKSSDT
+747 KLQYTGYVKKSTDT

-794 AGDWWF
+794 VGDWWF
-800 NAKEAARATAISKA
+800 NAKEADRATAISKA
-814 MQTATINVEDAVN
+814 MQNATINVEDAVN

-851 TESEDNDIAKLWSDA
+851 TESEDNDIAKLWSEA

-885 IKWDEL
+885 IKWNDL
-891 SEEQQAT
+891 SKDQQET
-898 VIRVLAKDED
+898 LIRVLANDED

-926 GVDDFDESFEDFV
+926 GVDDFDESFEDYV
-939 CEAMKYSKKAYNQVI
+939 CEALKYSKKAYNQVI
-954 DSMTVEDIVKIKS
+954 DSMTVEQIVKIKS
-967 ELNPKWGEWAKKM
+967 ELNPKWGDWAKKM
-980 KDEDKYGNVTM
+980 KDEDKYGNVIM
-991 SATHVR
+991 SASNVR

-1002 GDAKAAAEYLEQ
+1002 GDAKAVAEYLEQ
-1014 HFADKLKKAGEQAS
+1014 HFADKLKNAGEQAS

-1074 TKVSED
+1074 LKVSED

-1112 FKEWQKSQKAGAKD
+1112 FREWQKSQKAGAKD

-1144 DYATLK
+1144 DYTVLK
-1150 DIADKFDIEAG
+1150 DIADKFDIEVG
-1161 SNLATAVIAFT
+1161 NNLATAVIAFT
-1172 NELNMDEVN
+1172 NELNMDEV
-1181 EELVDAIL
+1181 DAALIDDIL

-1201 SEKEVAEIWDNLDKD
+1201 SDKEVAEVWDNLDIK
-1216 QREQAAREGLIDEID
+1216 QREQAAREGLIDDAD

-1259 FIEECNDKHVN
+1259 FIEECNGKQVN
-1270 ESVASDKLYQSFD
+1270 ESIASDKLYQTFND
-1283 NATRILIDRYF
+1283 ATKLIIDKFF
-1294 TPALIAKVQNL
+1294 TEALIAKIQNL
-1305 NPQGNSLSDAISDA
+1305 DPQGNSLSDTIADA

-1328 DTHEKAIESRRSEIT
+1328 DKDAQDIEAKRNDLT

-1360 KFVPNKSM
+1360 KFIPNKSM

-1406 DALADADGMDKLNNK
+1406 DALADAEDIDKLDNK
-1421 AELAEKIAEVA
+1421 AALAEKVAEVA

-1505 QSTLASMLRTY
+1505 QATLASMLKAY

-1633 SKVVDEGLNEHGLT
+1633 SKIVDDGLNEHGLT
-1647 AEQQALVDAI
+1647 PEQQALVDAI
-1657 KG
+1657 RG

>member
-27 SLDLQTPEGVLM
+27 SLNLQTPEGVLM

-251 SDTGLGVAY
+251 SDTRLGVAY

-383 DEKQQK
+383 DEKNQK
-389 SIADAMVKL
+389 AIADAMVKL
-398 DKAQADMI
+398 EKAQADMI
-406 EIEDAADE
+406 ELEDSADE

-459 ELNKINVVNEE
+459 ELNKINVVNE
-470 YSDKLYLNA
+470 
-479 AKFWNALN
+479 
-487 KDERA
+487 
-492 KIIVKVDATIDTTK
+492 
-506 VFADLHRDKQNAL
+506 
-519 IAYFIETG
+519 
-527 DVNESKY
+527 SKY

-567 FGDKVIYNKDI
+567 FGDNVIYNKDI

-618 PHTVAL
+618 PHTIAL

-634 IDNANESIEAWN
+634 IDNSDESVDAWN
-646 SATIDQ
+646 SATVDQ

-678 SLETQNFVK
+678 SSETQNFVK
-687 EFFSVDESAGSTQFD
+687 EFFNVDEAVGSTQFD

-747 KLQYTGYVKKSSDT
+747 KLQYTGYVKKSTDT

-794 AGDWWF
+794 VGDWWF
-800 NAKEAARATAISKA
+800 NAKEADRATAISKA
-814 MQTATINVEDAVN
+814 MQNATINVEDAVN

-851 TESEDNDIAKLWSDA
+851 TESEDNDIAKLWSEA

-885 IKWDEL
+885 IKWNDL
-891 SEEQQAT
+891 SKEQQET
-898 VIRVLAKDED
+898 LIRVLANDED

-926 GVDDFDESFEDFV
+926 GVDDFDESFEDYV
-939 CEAMKYSKKAYNQVI
+939 CEALKYSKKAYNQVI
-954 DSMTVEDIVKIKS
+954 DSMTVEQIVKIKS
-967 ELNPKWGEWAKKM
+967 ELNPKCGDWAKKM
-980 KDEDKYGNVTM
+980 KDEDKYGNVIM
-991 SATHVR
+991 SASNVR

-1014 HFADKLKKAGEQAS
+1014 HFADKLKNAGEQAS

-1074 TKVSED
+1074 LKVSED

-1112 FKEWQKSQKAGAKD
+1112 FREWQKSQKAGAKD

-1144 DYATLK
+1144 DYTVLK
-1150 DIADKFDIEAG
+1150 DIADKFDIEVG
-1161 SNLATAVIAFT
+1161 NNLATAVIAFT
-1172 NELNMDEVN
+1172 NELNMDEV
-1181 EELVDAIL
+1181 DAALIDDIL

-1201 SEKEVAEIWDNLDKD
+1201 SEKEVAEVWDNLDIK

-1231 LKHVCANKFANQSKE
+1231 LKHICANKFANQSKE

-1259 FIEECNDKHVN
+1259 FIEECNGKQVN
-1270 ESVASDKLYQSFD
+1270 ESITSDKIYQEFD
-1283 NATRILIDRYF
+1283 VATKVIIDNFF
-1294 TPALIAKVQNL
+1294 TEALIAKIQNL
-1305 NPQGNSLSDAISDA
+1305 DPQGNSLSDTIADA

-1328 DTHEKAIESRRSEIT
+1328 DKDAQDIEAKRNNLT

-1360 KFVPNKSM
+1360 KFIPNKSM
-1368 HIDEADKDD
+1368 HIDEAGNDD

-1406 DALADADGMDKLNNK
+1406 DALADAADIDKIDNK
-1421 AELAEKIAEVA
+1421 AALAEKVAEVA

-1505 QSTLASMLRTY
+1505 QATLASMLKAY

-1647 AEQQALVDAI
+1647 PEQQALVDAI